1 MKPITLTIKGLHSFR
16 EEQTIDFEGLSGAGV
31 FGIFGPTGS
40 GKSSILDAMT
50 LALYGK
56 VERAANNTHGI
67 LNHAEDTLSVSF
79 TFALQTNHQISYKV
93 ERVFKRTDEMKV
105 KTALCR
111 FIEIKE
117 EHTVLADK
125 ASEVNKRVEE
135 LLGLTID
142 DFTRAVVL
150 PQGKFAEFLSLKGA
164 ERRHMLQRLFNLE
177 QYGDRLVKKLRR
189 QAQEANARKKEMLAE
204 QSGLGEAGSEA
215 VEQAEQAL
223 EQAEARLEA
232 MRKNRDQAKERFTE
246 HQEIWNV
253 QKEKTAYEEEK
264 KRLEEEQPHVDSMQ
278 KRLVE
283 AEKAAALKPYADRY
297 AEAIQHEEKAKKEQT
312 LAQKDLADRTAFFHQ
327 KHEEYEAW
335 RRHKSE
341 KEPELLTEQEQ
352 LSRLQEIEIKLSEA
366 KREEEGKKA
375 ELQQKE
381 EALQSVMNELEAVTD
396 RLARGQ
402 NRQTELKQQ
411 LKSLQVTSDER
422 KSCQQAAEMA
432 LRIRQTEEQ
441 ITKEQK
447 RSDALNLVLQKMNE
461 EKSILVQKTEA
472 EENNIIQA
480 YEAVQTVYHMVCE
493 TERSLTR
500 MTEQAKK
507 RQQTLHAQREK
518 ARVALLTKELAEK
531 LTAGKPCPVCGSTH
545 HDSSASVHETYE
557 FDSSLEDN
565 IKQTDVL
572 LTEAAALSQEILS
585 AKITLEEQSA
595 RFIEQCPFLQKIQQ
609 TPNIEAAASYESQP
623 MLEAFDA
630 AKIEWKRVKQDIL
643 SVKTRMAQ
651 MISVYQ
657 ESLKKAD
664 QLNEKIGFEKR
675 EADRIES
682 IIAELQS
689 SMDSRLKMFKEAFQ
703 DQSVNEAEKWQQA
716 IEEKDRAAEDC
727 EKRIEKSIAFLAE
740 HEAQKEKLRESGH
753 QLEREKLELHFAA
766 ERIKSVIA
774 DCEHE
779 LGDYAKGDSIQIKLR
794 SVQQDLKLLK
804 EKEQS
809 LYEEL
814 QSAQM
819 KLNQAKSRASA
830 SELTLQEA
838 KDRLDKA
845 ESDWLEHA
853 KSTRFTRTE
862 EVERSLIP
870 ADELEKIKAGIDQFV
885 DKLKQNA
892 ANLKRVE
899 ERLAGRALSES
910 EWSETVTALQEAEDA
925 FGAAIEEKGAAAKA
939 LAVIREHHKR
949 FNEIEH
955 ELKKWQTHID
965 RLDKLQAVFKGNTF
979 VEFLAEEQLES
990 VARDASAR
998 LGMLTR
1004 QRYAIEVD
1012 SEGGFVMRDDAN
1024 GGVKRPVSSLSGGET
1039 FLTSLSL
1046 ALALSAQIQLR
1057 GEYPLQFFFLDEGF
1071 GTLDQDLLD
1080 TVVTALEK
1088 LQSDNLSVGVI
1099 SHVQELRARLPKKL
1113 IVHPA
1118 EPSGRGTRVSLEL
1131 M

>member
-1 MKPITLTIKGLHSFR
+1 MKPIVLSIKGLHSFR

-111 FIEIKE
+111 FIEIRD

-189 QAQEANARKKEMLAE
+189 QAQEANARKNEMLAE
-204 QSGLGEAGSEA
+204 QSGLGEASSEA

-246 HQEIWNV
+246 YQEIWNV
-253 QKEKTAYEEEK
+253 QKEKAAYEEEK
-264 KRLEEEQPHVDSMQ
+264 KRLEKEQPHVDSMK
-278 KRLVE
+278 KRLLE
-283 AEKAAALKPYADRY
+283 AETAAALKPYADRY
-297 AEAIQHEEKAKKEQT
+297 AEAIQHEEKAEKEQT

-327 KHEEYEAW
+327 KHEEYEEW
-335 RRHKSE
+335 RQHKSG

-352 LSRLQEIEIKLSEA
+352 LSRLQEIEVKLSEA
-366 KREEEGKKA
+366 KQDEERKKA

-381 EALQSVMNELEAVTD
+381 EALQSVMNELETVTD
-396 RLARGQ
+396 RLTRGQ

-441 ITKEQK
+441 IRKEKK

-461 EKSILVQKTEA
+461 EKSTLVQKTEA
-472 EENNIIQA
+472 EKSNIIQA

-507 RQQTLHAQREK
+507 RQQTLHSQREK
-518 ARVALLTKELAEK
+518 ARMALLTKELAEK

-545 HDSSASVHETYE
+545 HDPSASVHETYE
-557 FDSSLEDN
+557 LDSNLEKN

-595 RFIEQCPFLQKIQQ
+595 RFIEQCPFLQTIQA
-609 TPNIEAAASYESQP
+609 PNLEAAASYENQP
-623 MLEAFDA
+623 VQEAFDTA
-630 AKIEWKRVKQDIL
+630 TIEWKQVKQDIL

-651 MISVYQ
+651 VISAYQ
-657 ESLKKAD
+657 ESLKTAD
-664 QLNEKIGFEKR
+664 QLNEKIGFEQR
-675 EADRIES
+675 EADRIDS

-716 IEEKDRAAEDC
+716 IEEKDRAAEEC

-753 QLEREKLELHFAA
+753 QLEREKLELHYAA

-774 DCEHE
+774 DYEHE

-814 QSAQM
+814 QSAQTM
-819 KLNQAKSRASA
+819 LNQAKSRASA
-830 SELTLQEA
+830 SELTLKEA
-838 KDRLDKA
+838 KDRLEKA
-845 ESDWLEHA
+845 EAAWLEHA

-870 ADELEKIKAGIDQFV
+870 AAELEKMKAGIDQFM

-892 ANLKRVE
+892 ANLERVAE
-899 ERLAGRALSES
+899 ILAGRALSES

-939 LAVIREHHKR
+939 LAVIRDHHKR
-949 FNEIEH
+949 FNEIEA

-1012 SEGGFVMRDDAN
+1012 SEGGFMMRDNAN

>member
-1 MKPITLTIKGLHSFR
+1 MKPIALSIKGLHSFR

-111 FIEIKE
+111 FIEIKD

-189 QAQEANARKKEMLAE
+189 QAQEANARKNEMLAE
-204 QSGLGEAGSEA
+204 QSGLGEASSEA
-215 VEQAEQAL
+215 VEQAEKAL

-232 MRKNRDQAKERFTE
+232 MRKNRDQARERFTE

-253 QKEKTAYEEEK
+253 QKEKSAYEAEEK
-264 KRLEEEQPHVDSMQ
+264 RLAEEQPHIDSMQ
-278 KRLVE
+278 KRLLE
-283 AEKAAALKPYADRY
+283 AETAAALKPYADRY
-297 AEAIQHEEKAKKEQT
+297 AEAIQHEEQAEKEQT
-312 LAQKDLADRTAFFHQ
+312 LAQKDLADRTAFFQQ

-335 RRHKSE
+335 RQHKSE
-341 KEPELLTEQEQ
+341 KEPELLTKQEQ

-366 KREEEGKKA
+366 KQEEERKKT

-381 EALQSVMNELEAVTD
+381 EALQSVMNELETVTD
-396 RLARGQ
+396 RLTRGQ

-411 LKSLQVTSDER
+411 LKSLQVTSEER

-441 ITKEQK
+441 IKKEKK
-447 RSDALNLVLQKMNE
+447 RSEELNLVLQKINE
-461 EKSILVQKTEA
+461 EKNTLVQKTEA

-480 YEAVQTVYHMVCE
+480 YEAVQTVYHLVCE

-500 MTEQAKK
+500 MTEEARKSQH
-507 RQQTLHAQREK
+507 TLHLQREK
-518 ARVALLTKELAEK
+518 ARVALLTKELAQK
-531 LTAGKPCPVCGSTH
+531 LTAGKPCPVCGSTD
-545 HDSSASVHETYE
+545 HDPSASIHETYE
-557 FDSSLEDN
+557 ADSHLEED
-565 IKQTDVL
+565 IKRTDVL

-595 RFIEQCPFLQKIQQ
+595 RFIEQCPFLQTIQAQ
-609 TPNIEAAASYESQP
+609 NLEAAASFEHQP
-623 MLEAFDA
+623 VYEAFDT
-630 AKIEWKRVKQDIL
+630 AKFEWKRIKQDIL

-651 MISVYQ
+651 MIGAYQ
-657 ESLKKAD
+657 ESLKKAE

-682 IIAELQS
+682 IISELQS
-689 SMDSRLKMFKEAFQ
+689 SMDSSLNMFKEAFQ
-703 DQSVNEAEKWQQA
+703 NQSVDEAEKWQQA
-716 IEEKDRAAEDC
+716 IEEKDRAAEEC

-753 QLEREKLELHFAA
+753 RLEREKLELHYAA

-774 DCEHE
+774 DYEYE

-838 KDRLDKA
+838 KGRLEKA
-845 ESDWLEHA
+845 KAAWFEHT
-853 KSTRFTRTE
+853 KNTSITRTE
-862 EVERSLIP
+862 EVEQSLIP
-870 ADELEKIKAGIDQFV
+870 ADELEKMKTGIDQFM

-892 ANLKRVE
+892 ANLKRVAE
-899 ERLAGRALSES
+899 ILAGRALSES
-910 EWSETVTALQEAEDA
+910 EWNETVAALQEAEDA

-939 LAVIREHHKR
+939 LAVIRDHHKR
-949 FNEIEH
+949 FNEIEA

-998 LGMLTR
+998 LSMLTR

-1024 GGVKRPVSSLSGGET
+1024 GGVRRPVSSLSGGET

-1088 LQSDNLSVGVI
+1088 LQSDNLAVGVI

>member
-1 MKPITLTIKGLHSFR
+1 MKPIALSIKGLHSFR

-56 VERAANNTHGI
+56 VERAANNTHGT
-67 LNHAEDTLSVSF
+67 LNQAEDTLSVSF

-111 FIEIKE
+111 FIEIKD

-189 QAQEANARKKEMLAE
+189 QAQEANARKNEMLAE
-204 QSGLGEAGSEA
+204 QSGLGEASSEA
-215 VEQAEQAL
+215 VEQAEKAL

-232 MRKNRDQAKERFTE
+232 MRKNRDQAKEQFTE

-253 QKEKTAYEEEK
+253 QKEKSAYEAEEK
-264 KRLEEEQPHVDSMQ
+264 RLAEEQPHIDSMQ
-278 KRLVE
+278 KRLLE
-283 AEKAAALKPYADRY
+283 AETAAALKPYADRY
-297 AEAIQHEEKAKKEQT
+297 AEAIQHEEQAEKEQT
-312 LAQKDLADRTAFFHQ
+312 LAQKDLADRTAFFQQ

-335 RRHKSE
+335 RQHKSE
-341 KEPELLTEQEQ
+341 KEPELLAKQEQ

-366 KREEEGKKA
+366 KQEEERKKA
-375 ELQQKE
+375 DLRQKE
-381 EALQSVMNELEAVTD
+381 EALQSVMNELETVTD
-396 RLARGQ
+396 RLTRGQ

-441 ITKEQK
+441 IKKEKK
-447 RSDALNLVLQKMNE
+447 RSDELNLVLQKMNE
-461 EKSILVQKTEA
+461 EKNTLVQKTEA

-480 YEAVQTVYHMVCE
+480 YEAVQTVYHLVCE

-500 MTEQAKK
+500 MTEETRKSQH
-507 RQQTLHAQREK
+507 TLHLQREK
-518 ARVALLTKELAEK
+518 ARVALLTKELAQK
-531 LTAGKPCPVCGSTH
+531 LTAGKPCPVCGSTD
-545 HDSSASVHETYE
+545 HDPSASVHETYE
-557 FDSSLEDN
+557 ADSHLEED

-595 RFIEQCPFLQKIQQ
+595 RFIEQCPFLQTIQAQ
-609 TPNIEAAASYESQP
+609 NLEAAASFENQP
-623 MLEAFDA
+623 VYEAFET
-630 AKIEWKRVKQDIL
+630 AKFEWKRIKQDIL

-651 MISVYQ
+651 MIGAYQ
-657 ESLKKAD
+657 ESLKKAE

-682 IIAELQS
+682 IITELQS
-689 SMDSRLKMFKEAFQ
+689 SMDSSLNMFKEAFQ
-703 DQSVNEAEKWQQA
+703 NQSVDEAEKWQQA
-716 IEEKDRAAEDC
+716 IEEKDRAAEEC

-753 QLEREKLELHFAA
+753 RLEREKLELHYAA

-774 DCEHE
+774 DYEHE

-838 KDRLDKA
+838 KGRLEKA
-845 ESDWLEHA
+845 KAAWLEHT
-853 KSTRFTRTE
+853 KNTSITRTE
-862 EVERSLIP
+862 EVEQSLIP
-870 ADELEKIKAGIDQFV
+870 ADELEKMKTGIDQFM

-892 ANLKRVE
+892 ANLKRVAE
-899 ERLAGRALSES
+899 ILAGRALSES
-910 EWSETVTALQEAEDA
+910 EWNETVAALQKAEEA

-939 LAVIREHHKR
+939 LAVIRDHHKR
-949 FNEIEH
+949 FNEIEA

-998 LGMLTR
+998 LSMLTR

-1024 GGVKRPVSSLSGGET
+1024 GGVRRPVSSLSGGET

-1088 LQSDNLSVGVI
+1088 LQSDNLAVGVI

>member
-1 MKPITLTIKGLHSFR
+1 MKPIALSIKGLHSFR

-67 LNHAEDTLSVSF
+67 LNQAEDTLSVSF

-111 FIEIKE
+111 FIEIKD

-189 QAQEANARKKEMLAE
+189 QAQEANARKNEMLAE
-204 QSGLGEAGSEA
+204 QSGLGEASSEA
-215 VEQAEQAL
+215 VEQAEKAL

-232 MRKNRDQAKERFTE
+232 MRKNRDQAKEQFTE

-253 QKEKTAYEEEK
+253 QKEKSAYEAEEK
-264 KRLEEEQPHVDSMQ
+264 RLAEEQPHIDSMQ
-278 KRLVE
+278 KRLLE
-283 AEKAAALKPYADRY
+283 AETAAALKPYADRY
-297 AEAIQHEEKAKKEQT
+297 AEAIQHEEQAEKEQT
-312 LAQKDLADRTAFFHQ
+312 LAQKDLADRTAFFQQ

-335 RRHKSE
+335 RQHKSE
-341 KEPELLTEQEQ
+341 KEPELLAKQEQ

-366 KREEEGKKA
+366 KQEEERKKA
-375 ELQQKE
+375 DLRQKE
-381 EALQSVMNELEAVTD
+381 EALQSVMNELETVTD
-396 RLARGQ
+396 RLTRGQ

-441 ITKEQK
+441 IKKEKK
-447 RSDALNLVLQKMNE
+447 RSDELNLVLQKINE
-461 EKSILVQKTEA
+461 EKNTLVQKTEA

-480 YEAVQTVYHMVCE
+480 YEAVQTVYHLVCE

-500 MTEQAKK
+500 MTEETRKSQH
-507 RQQTLHAQREK
+507 TLHLQREK
-518 ARVALLTKELAEK
+518 ARVALLTKELAQK
-531 LTAGKPCPVCGSTH
+531 LTAGKPCPVCGSTD
-545 HDSSASVHETYE
+545 HDPSASVHETYE
-557 FDSSLEDN
+557 ADSHLEED

-595 RFIEQCPFLQKIQQ
+595 RFIEQCPFLQTIQAQ
-609 TPNIEAAASYESQP
+609 NLEAAASFENQP
-623 MLEAFDA
+623 VYEAFET
-630 AKIEWKRVKQDIL
+630 AKFEWKRIKQDIL

-651 MISVYQ
+651 MIGAYQ
-657 ESLKKAD
+657 ESLKKAE

-682 IIAELQS
+682 IITELQS
-689 SMDSRLKMFKEAFQ
+689 SMDSSLNMFKEAFQ
-703 DQSVNEAEKWQQA
+703 NQSVDEAEKWQQA
-716 IEEKDRAAEDC
+716 IEEKDWAAEEC

-753 QLEREKLELHFAA
+753 RLEREKLELHYAA

-774 DCEHE
+774 DYEHE

-838 KDRLDKA
+838 KGRLEKA
-845 ESDWLEHA
+845 KAAWLEHT
-853 KSTRFTRTE
+853 KNTSITRTE
-862 EVERSLIP
+862 EVEQSLIP
-870 ADELEKIKAGIDQFV
+870 ADELEKMKTGIDQFM

-892 ANLKRVE
+892 ANLKRVAE
-899 ERLAGRALSES
+899 ILAGRALSES
-910 EWSETVTALQEAEDA
+910 EWNETVAALQEAEDA

-939 LAVIREHHKR
+939 LAVIRDHHKR
-949 FNEIEH
+949 FNEIEA

-998 LGMLTR
+998 LSMLTR

-1024 GGVKRPVSSLSGGET
+1024 GGVRRPVSSLSGGET

-1088 LQSDNLSVGVI
+1088 LQSDNLAVGVI

>member
-1 MKPITLTIKGLHSFR
+1 MKPIALSIKGLHSFR

-67 LNHAEDTLSVSF
+67 LNQAEDTLSVSF

-111 FIEIKE
+111 FIEIKD

-189 QAQEANARKKEMLAE
+189 QAQEANARKNEMLAE
-204 QSGLGEAGSEA
+204 QSGLGEASSEA
-215 VEQAEQAL
+215 VEQAEKAL

-232 MRKNRDQAKERFTE
+232 MRKNRDQARERFTE

-253 QKEKTAYEEEK
+253 QKEKSAYEEEE
-264 KRLEEEQPHVDSMQ
+264 KRLAEEQPHIDSMQ
-278 KRLVE
+278 KRLLE
-283 AEKAAALKPYADRY
+283 AETAAALKPYADRY
-297 AEAIQHEEKAKKEQT
+297 AEAIQHEEQAEKEQT
-312 LAQKDLADRTAFFHQ
+312 LAQKDLADRTAFFQQ

-335 RRHKSE
+335 RQHKSE
-341 KEPELLTEQEQ
+341 KEPELLAKQEQ

-366 KREEEGKKA
+366 KQEEERKKA
-375 ELQQKE
+375 DLRQKE
-381 EALQSVMNELEAVTD
+381 EALQSVMNELETVTD
-396 RLARGQ
+396 RLTRGQ
-402 NRQTELKQQ
+402 NRQKELKQQ
-411 LKSLQVTSDER
+411 LKSLQVTSNER
-422 KSCQQAAEMA
+422 KSCHQAAEMA

-441 ITKEQK
+441 IKKEKK
-447 RSDALNLVLQKMNE
+447 RSEELNLVLQKMNE
-461 EKSILVQKTEA
+461 EKNTLVQKTEA

-480 YEAVQTVYHMVCE
+480 YEAVQTVYHLVCE

-500 MTEQAKK
+500 MMEEARKSQH
-507 RQQTLHAQREK
+507 TLHLQREK
-518 ARVALLTKELAEK
+518 ARVALLTKELAQK
-531 LTAGKPCPVCGSTH
+531 LTAGKPCPVCGSTD
-545 HDSSASVHETYE
+545 HDPSASVHETYE
-557 FDSSLEDN
+557 ADSHLEED

-572 LTEAAALSQEILS
+572 LTEAAALSQEIFS

-595 RFIEQCPFLQKIQQ
+595 RFIEQCPFLQTIQAQ
-609 TPNIEAAASYESQP
+609 NLEAAASFEHQP
-623 MLEAFDA
+623 VYEAFET
-630 AKIEWKRVKQDIL
+630 AKFEWKRIKQDIL

-651 MISVYQ
+651 IIGAYQ
-657 ESLKKAD
+657 ESLKKAE

-682 IIAELQS
+682 IISELQS
-689 SMDSRLKMFKEAFQ
+689 SMDSSLNIFKEAFQ
-703 DQSVNEAEKWQQA
+703 NQSVDEAEKWQQA
-716 IEEKDRAAEDC
+716 IEEKDRAAEEC

-753 QLEREKLELHFAA
+753 RLEREKLELHYAA

-774 DCEHE
+774 DYEHE

-838 KDRLDKA
+838 KGRLEKA
-845 ESDWLEHA
+845 KAAWLEHT
-853 KSTRFTRTE
+853 KNTSITRTE
-862 EVERSLIP
+862 EVEQSLIP
-870 ADELEKIKAGIDQFV
+870 ADELEKMKTGIDQFM

-892 ANLKRVE
+892 ANLKRVAE
-899 ERLAGRALSES
+899 ILAGRALSES
-910 EWSETVTALQEAEDA
+910 EWNETVAALQKAEDA

-939 LAVIREHHKR
+939 LAVIRDHHKR
-949 FNEIEH
+949 FNEIEA

-998 LGMLTR
+998 LSMLTR

-1024 GGVKRPVSSLSGGET
+1024 GGVRRPVSSLSGGET

-1088 LQSDNLSVGVI
+1088 LQSDNLAVGVI

>member
-1 MKPITLTIKGLHSFR
+1 MKPIALSIKGLHSFR

-67 LNHAEDTLSVSF
+67 LNQAEDTLSVSF

-111 FIEIKE
+111 FIEIKD

-189 QAQEANARKKEMLAE
+189 QAQEANARKNEMLAE
-204 QSGLGEAGSEA
+204 QSGLGEASSEA
-215 VEQAEQAL
+215 VEQAEKAL

-253 QKEKTAYEEEK
+253 QKEKSAYEEEE
-264 KRLEEEQPHVDSMQ
+264 KRLAEEQSHIDSMQ
-278 KRLVE
+278 KRLLE
-283 AEKAAALKPYADRY
+283 AETAAALKPYADRY
-297 AEAIQHEEKAKKEQT
+297 AEAIQHEEQAEKEQT
-312 LAQKDLADRTAFFHQ
+312 LAQKDLADRTAFFQQ

-335 RRHKSE
+335 RQHKSE
-341 KEPELLTEQEQ
+341 KEPELLTKQEQ

-366 KREEEGKKA
+366 KQEEERKKA
-375 ELQQKE
+375 DLRQKE
-381 EALQSVMNELEAVTD
+381 EALQSVMNELETVTD
-396 RLARGQ
+396 RLTRGQ

-411 LKSLQVTSDER
+411 LKSLQVTSNER
-422 KSCQQAAEMA
+422 KSCHQAAEMA

-441 ITKEQK
+441 IKKEKK
-447 RSDALNLVLQKMNE
+447 RSEELNLVLQKMNE
-461 EKSILVQKTEA
+461 EKNTLVQKTEA

-480 YEAVQTVYHMVCE
+480 YEAVQTVYHLVCE

-500 MTEQAKK
+500 MTEETRKSQH
-507 RQQTLHAQREK
+507 TLHLQREK
-518 ARVALLTKELAEK
+518 ARVALLTKELAQK
-531 LTAGKPCPVCGSTH
+531 LTAGKPCPVCGSTD
-545 HDSSASVHETYE
+545 HDPSASVHETYE
-557 FDSSLEDN
+557 ADSHLEED
-565 IKQTDVL
+565 IKRTDVL

-595 RFIEQCPFLQKIQQ
+595 RFIEQCPFLQTIQAQ
-609 TPNIEAAASYESQP
+609 NLEAAASFENQP
-623 MLEAFDA
+623 VYEAFETV
-630 AKIEWKRVKQDIL
+630 KFEWKRIKQDIL

-651 MISVYQ
+651 MIGAYQ
-657 ESLKKAD
+657 ESLKKAE

-682 IIAELQS
+682 IISELQS
-689 SMDSRLKMFKEAFQ
+689 SMDSSLNMFKEAFQ
-703 DQSVNEAEKWQQA
+703 NQSVDEAEKWQQA
-716 IEEKDRAAEDC
+716 IEEKDRAAEEC

-753 QLEREKLELHFAA
+753 RLEREKLELHYAA

-774 DCEHE
+774 DYEHE

-838 KDRLDKA
+838 KGRLEKA
-845 ESDWLEHA
+845 KAAWLEHT
-853 KSTRFTRTE
+853 KNTSITRTE
-862 EVERSLIP
+862 EVEQSLIP
-870 ADELEKIKAGIDQFV
+870 ADELEKMKTGIDQFM

-892 ANLKRVE
+892 ANLKRVAE
-899 ERLAGRALSES
+899 ILAGRALSES
-910 EWSETVTALQEAEDA
+910 EWNETVAALQKAEDA

-939 LAVIREHHKR
+939 LAVIRDHHKR
-949 FNEIEH
+949 FNEIEA

-998 LGMLTR
+998 LSMLTR

-1024 GGVKRPVSSLSGGET
+1024 GGVRRPVSSLSGGET

-1088 LQSDNLSVGVI
+1088 LQSDNLAVGVI

>member
-1 MKPITLTIKGLHSFR
+1 MKPIALSIKGLHSFR

-111 FIEIKE
+111 FIEIKDE
-117 EHTVLADK
+117 QTVLADK
-125 ASEVNKRVEE
+125 AGEVNKRVEE

-164 ERRHMLQRLFNLE
+164 ERRHMLQRLFHLE

-189 QAQEANARKKEMLAE
+189 QAQEANARKNEMLAE
-204 QSGLGEAGSEA
+204 QSGLGEASSEA
-215 VEQAEQAL
+215 VEQAEKAF
-223 EQAEARLEA
+223 EQAEAQLET
-232 MRKNRDQAKERFTE
+232 MKKNRDQAKERFTE

-253 QKEKTAYEEEK
+253 QKEQSAYEEEK
-264 KRLEEEQPHVDSMQ
+264 RRLEEEQPHVDSMQ
-278 KRLVE
+278 KRLLE
-283 AEKAAALKPYADRY
+283 AETAAALKPYADQY
-297 AEAIQHEEKAKKEQT
+297 AEAIQQEEKAAKEQT
-312 LAQKDLADRTAFFHQ
+312 LAKKDLTDRTAFCHQ

-335 RRHKSE
+335 RQHKSE

-352 LSRLQEIEIKLSEA
+352 LSRLQEIESKLSEA
-366 KREEEGKKA
+366 KQEEERKKA

-381 EALQSVMNELEAVTD
+381 GALQSVMNELETVTD
-396 RLARGQ
+396 RLLRRQ

-441 ITKEQK
+441 ITNEKK

-461 EKSILVQKTEA
+461 EKRTLDQKTA
-472 EENNIIQA
+472 VEENNLIQA

-493 TERSLTR
+493 AERSLTR
-500 MTEQAKK
+500 MTEQGKK

-518 ARVALLTKELAEK
+518 ARMALLTKELSEK

-545 HDSSASVHETYE
+545 HDPSASAHETYE
-557 FDSSLEDN
+557 LDGNFEDD
-565 IKQTDVL
+565 IKQTDVI
-572 LTEAAALSQEILS
+572 LTDAAALSQEILS

-595 RFIEQCPFLQKIQQ
+595 RFIEQCPFLQTIQA
-609 TPNIEAAASYESQP
+609 PNLEAAASYENQP
-623 MLEAFDA
+623 VHEAFETA
-630 AKIEWKRVKQDIL
+630 QLEWKRVKQDIL
-643 SVKTRMAQ
+643 SVKTRMVQ
-651 MISVYQ
+651 MVSDYQ
-657 ESLKKAD
+657 ASLKKAE

-675 EADRIES
+675 EADRMES

-689 SMDSRLKMFKEAFQ
+689 SMDSRLKQFNEAFRE
-703 DQSVNEAEKWQQA
+703 QSVDEAELWQRA
-716 IEEKDRAAEDC
+716 IEEKDRAAEEC

-753 QLEREKLELHFAA
+753 QLEREKLELHYAA

-774 DCEHE
+774 DYEHE
-779 LGDYAKGDSIQIKLR
+779 LGDYAKGDSIEIKLR

-814 QSAQM
+814 QSAQTM
-819 KLNQAKSRASA
+819 LNQAESRASA
-830 SELTLQEA
+830 SARTLKEA
-838 KDRLDKA
+838 KDSLEKA
-845 ESDWLEHA
+845 EAAWLEHA
-853 KSTRFTRTE
+853 KSTCFTRTE

-870 ADELEKIKAGIDQFV
+870 ADELDKIKTRIDQFM
-885 DKLKQNA
+885 DKMKQNA
-892 ANLKRVE
+892 ANLKRVAE
-899 ERLAGRALSES
+899 ILDDRTLSEG
-910 EWSETVTALQEAEDA
+910 EWTETVTALQEAEDA
-925 FGAAIEEKGAAAKA
+925 FGTAIEEKGAAAKA
-939 LAVIREHHKR
+939 LAVIRDHHKR
-949 FNEIEH
+949 FNEIEA
-955 ELKKWQTHID
+955 EMKKWQTHID

-990 VARDASAR
+990 VARDASTR

-1118 EPSGRGTRVSLEL
+1118 EPTGRGTRVSLEL

>member
-1 MKPITLTIKGLHSFR
+1 MKPIALSIKGLHSFR

-111 FIEIKE
+111 FIEIRD

-189 QAQEANARKKEMLAE
+189 QAQEANARKNEMLAE
-204 QSGLGEAGSEA
+204 QSGLGEASSEA
-215 VEQAEQAL
+215 VEQAEKAL

-232 MRKNRDQAKERFTE
+232 MRKNRDQAKARFTE
-246 HQEIWNV
+246 YQEIWNV
-253 QKEKTAYEEEK
+253 QKEKAAYEEEK
-264 KRLEEEQPHVDSMQ
+264 KRLEEEQPQVDSMQ
-278 KRLVE
+278 KRLLE
-283 AEKAAALKPYADRY
+283 AETAAALKPYADRY
-297 AEAIQHEEKAKKEQT
+297 AEAIQHEEKAEKEQT

-327 KHEEYEAW
+327 KHEEYEEW
-335 RRHKSE
+335 RQHKSE

-366 KREEEGKKA
+366 KQEEERKKT

-396 RLARGQ
+396 RLTRGQ

-441 ITKEQK
+441 ITKEKK

-461 EKSILVQKTEA
+461 EKSTLVQKMEA
-472 EENNIIQA
+472 EKSNIIQA

-507 RQQTLHAQREK
+507 RQQTLHSQREK

-531 LTAGKPCPVCGSTH
+531 LTAGKPCPVCGSIH
-545 HDSSASVHETYE
+545 HDPSASVHETYE
-557 FDSSLEDN
+557 LDSNLEEN

-595 RFIEQCPFLQKIQQ
+595 RFIEQCPFLQTIQV
-609 TPNIEAAASYESQP
+609 PNLEAAASYENQP
-623 MLEAFDA
+623 VHEAFDTA
-630 AKIEWKRVKQDIL
+630 TIEWKRVKQDIL

-651 MISVYQ
+651 MISAYQ

-689 SMDSRLKMFKEAFQ
+689 SMDSRLNMFKEAFQ
-703 DQSVNEAEKWQQA
+703 DQSVNEAEKWQRA
-716 IEEKDRAAEDC
+716 IEEKDRAAEEC

-740 HEAQKEKLRESGH
+740 YEAQKEKLRESGH
-753 QLEREKLELHFAA
+753 QLEREKLELHYAA
-766 ERIKSVIA
+766 ERIKSLIA
-774 DCEHE
+774 DYEHE

-814 QSAQM
+814 QSAQTM
-819 KLNQAKSRASA
+819 LNQAKSRASA
-830 SELTLQEA
+830 SELTLKEA
-838 KDRLDKA
+838 KDRFKKA
-845 ESDWLEHA
+845 EAAWLEHA

-870 ADELEKIKAGIDQFV
+870 ADELDKMKADIDQFM

-892 ANLKRVE
+892 ANLERVAE
-899 ERLAGRALSES
+899 ILAGRALSES

-939 LAVIREHHKR
+939 LAVIRDHHKR
-949 FNEIEH
+949 FNEIEA

>member
-1 MKPITLTIKGLHSFR
+1 MKPIALSIKGLHSFR

-111 FIEIKE
+111 FIEIKD

-125 ASEVNKRVEE
+125 AGEVNKRVEE

-164 ERRHMLQRLFNLE
+164 ERRHMLQRLFHLE

-189 QAQEANARKKEMLAE
+189 QAQEANARKNEMLAE
-204 QSGLGEAGSEA
+204 QSGLGEASSEA
-215 VEQAEQAL
+215 VEQAEKAL
-223 EQAEARLEA
+223 EQAEAQLET
-232 MRKNRDQAKERFTE
+232 MKKNRDQAKERFTE

-253 QKEKTAYEEEK
+253 QKEQSAYEEEK
-264 KRLEEEQPHVDSMQ
+264 RRLEEEQPHVDSMQ
-278 KRLVE
+278 KRLLK
-283 AEKAAALKPYADRY
+283 AETAAALKPYADRY
-297 AEAIQHEEKAKKEQT
+297 AEAIQQEEKAAKEQT
-312 LAQKDLADRTAFFHQ
+312 LAEKDLADRTAFCHQ

-366 KREEEGKKA
+366 KQEKERKKA

-381 EALQSVMNELEAVTD
+381 ESLQSVVNELETVTD
-396 RLARGQ
+396 RLSRGQ

-441 ITKEQK
+441 IRKEKK

-461 EKSILVQKTEA
+461 EKSTLVHKTEA
-472 EENNIIQA
+472 EKNNIIQA

-493 TERSLTR
+493 AERSLTR
-500 MTEQAKK
+500 MTEQGKK

-518 ARVALLTKELAEK
+518 ARMALLTKELSEK

-545 HDSSASVHETYE
+545 HDPSASAHETYE
-557 FDSSLEDN
+557 LDGNLEED
-565 IKQTDVL
+565 IKQTDVI
-572 LTEAAALSQEILS
+572 LTEAASLSQEILS

-595 RFIEQCPFLQKIQQ
+595 RFIEECPFLQTIQA
-609 TPNIEAAASYESQP
+609 PNLEAAASYENQP
-623 MLEAFDA
+623 VYEAFETVQL
-630 AKIEWKRVKQDIL
+630 EWKRVKQDIL

-651 MISVYQ
+651 MISAYQ
-657 ESLKKAD
+657 ESLKKAE

-689 SMDSRLKMFKEAFQ
+689 SMDSRMKQFNEAFG
-703 DQSVNEAEKWQQA
+703 DQSVDEAEKWQQA
-716 IEEKDRAAEDC
+716 IEEKDRAAEEC
-727 EKRIEKSIAFLAE
+727 EKRIEKSIAFLSE

-753 QLEREKLELHFAA
+753 QLEREKLELHYAA

-774 DCEHE
+774 DYEHE
-779 LGDYAKGDSIQIKLR
+779 LGDYAKGDSIEIKLR

-814 QSAQM
+814 QSAQTM
-819 KLNQAKSRASA
+819 LNQANSRASA
-830 SELTLQEA
+830 SAITLKEA
-838 KDRLDKA
+838 KDSLEKA
-845 ESDWLEHA
+845 EAAWLEHA
-853 KSTRFTRTE
+853 KSTCFTRTE

-870 ADELEKIKAGIDQFV
+870 ADELDKIKTRIDQFM
-885 DKLKQNA
+885 DKRKQNA
-892 ANLKRVE
+892 ANLKRVAE
-899 ERLAGRALSES
+899 ILAGRALSEG

-939 LAVIREHHKR
+939 LAVIRDHHKR
-949 FNEIEH
+949 FNEIEA

-1118 EPSGRGTRVSLEL
+1118 EPTGRGTRVSLEL

>member
-1 MKPITLTIKGLHSFR
+1 MKPIALSIKGLHSFR

-111 FIEIKE
+111 FIEIKD
-117 EHTVLADK
+117 EHKVLADK
-125 ASEVNKRVEE
+125 AGEVNKRVEE

-164 ERRHMLQRLFNLE
+164 ERRHMLQRLFHLE

-189 QAQEANARKKEMLAE
+189 QAQEANARKNEMLAE
-204 QSGLGEAGSEA
+204 QSGLGEASSEA
-215 VEQAEQAL
+215 VEQAEKAL
-223 EQAEARLEA
+223 EQAEAQLET
-232 MRKNRDQAKERFTE
+232 MKKNRDQAKERFTE

-253 QKEKTAYEEEK
+253 QKEQSAYEEEK
-264 KRLEEEQPHVDSMQ
+264 RRLEEEQPHVDSMQ
-278 KRLVE
+278 KRLLK
-283 AEKAAALKPYADRY
+283 AETAAALKPYADRY
-297 AEAIQHEEKAKKEQT
+297 AEAIQQEEKAAKEQT
-312 LAQKDLADRTAFFHQ
+312 LAEKDLADRTVFCHQ

-366 KREEEGKKA
+366 KQEEERKKA

-381 EALQSVMNELEAVTD
+381 ESLQSVVNELETVTD
-396 RLARGQ
+396 RLSRGQ

-441 ITKEQK
+441 IRKEKK

-461 EKSILVQKTEA
+461 EKSTLVHKTEA
-472 EENNIIQA
+472 EKNNIIQA

-493 TERSLTR
+493 AERSLTR
-500 MTEQAKK
+500 MTEQGKK

-518 ARVALLTKELAEK
+518 ARMALLTKELSEK
-531 LTAGKPCPVCGSTH
+531 LTAGKPCPVCGSTY
-545 HDSSASVHETYE
+545 HDPSASAHETYE
-557 FDSSLEDN
+557 LDGNLEED
-565 IKQTDVL
+565 IKQTDVI
-572 LTEAAALSQEILS
+572 LTEAASLSQEILS

-595 RFIEQCPFLQKIQQ
+595 RFIEQCPFLQTIQAS
-609 TPNIEAAASYESQP
+609 NLEAAASYENQP
-623 MLEAFDA
+623 VYEAFETA
-630 AKIEWKRVKQDIL
+630 QLEWKRVKQDIL

-651 MISVYQ
+651 MISAYQ
-657 ESLKKAD
+657 ESLKKAE

-682 IIAELQS
+682 IIAELRS
-689 SMDSRLKMFKEAFQ
+689 SMDSRMKQFNEAFG
-703 DQSVNEAEKWQQA
+703 DQSVDEAEKWQQA
-716 IEEKDRAAEDC
+716 IEEKDRAAEEC
-727 EKRIEKSIAFLAE
+727 EKRIEKSIAFLSE

-753 QLEREKLELHFAA
+753 QLEREKLELHYAA

-774 DCEHE
+774 DYEHE
-779 LGDYAKGDSIQIKLR
+779 LGDYAKGDSIEIKLR

-814 QSAQM
+814 QSAQTM
-819 KLNQAKSRASA
+819 LNQANSRASA
-830 SELTLQEA
+830 SALTLKEA
-838 KDRLDKA
+838 KDSLEKA
-845 ESDWLEHA
+845 EAAWLEHA
-853 KSTRFTRTE
+853 KSTCFTRTE

-870 ADELEKIKAGIDQFV
+870 ADELDKIKTRIDQFM
-885 DKLKQNA
+885 DKRKQNA
-892 ANLKRVE
+892 ANLKRVAE
-899 ERLAGRALSES
+899 ILADRALSEG
-910 EWSETVTALQEAEDA
+910 EWSKTVTALQEAEDA

-939 LAVIREHHKR
+939 LAVIRDHHKR
-949 FNEIEH
+949 FNEIEA

-1088 LQSDNLSVGVI
+1088 MQSDNLSVGVI

-1118 EPSGRGTRVSLEL
+1118 EPTGRGTRVSLEL

>member
-1 MKPITLTIKGLHSFR
+1 MKPITLSIKGLHSFR

-79 TFALQTNHQISYKV
+79 TFALQSNHQISYKV

-111 FIEIKE
+111 FIEIKD

-189 QAQEANARKKEMLAE
+189 QAQEANARKNEMLAE
-204 QSGLGEAGSEA
+204 QSGLGEASSEA
-215 VEQAEQAL
+215 VEQAEKAL

-253 QKEKTAYEEEK
+253 QKEKSAYEEEE
-264 KRLEEEQPHVDSMQ
+264 KRLAEEQPHIDSMQ
-278 KRLVE
+278 KRLLE
-283 AEKAAALKPYADRY
+283 AETAAALKPYADRY
-297 AEAIQHEEKAKKEQT
+297 AEAIQHEEQAEKEQT
-312 LAQKDLADRTAFFHQ
+312 LAQKDLADRTAFFQQ

-335 RRHKSE
+335 RQHKSE
-341 KEPELLTEQEQ
+341 KEPELLAKQEQ

-366 KREEEGKKA
+366 KQEEERKKA
-375 ELQQKE
+375 DLRQKE
-381 EALQSVMNELEAVTD
+381 EALQSVMNELETVTD
-396 RLARGQ
+396 RLTRGQ

-441 ITKEQK
+441 IKKEKK
-447 RSDALNLVLQKMNE
+447 RSDELNLVLQKMNE
-461 EKSILVQKTEA
+461 EKNTLVQKTEA

-480 YEAVQTVYHMVCE
+480 YEAVQTVYHLVCE

-500 MTEQAKK
+500 MTEETRKSQH
-507 RQQTLHAQREK
+507 TLHLQREK
-518 ARVALLTKELAEK
+518 ARVALLTKELAQK
-531 LTAGKPCPVCGSTH
+531 LTAGKPCPVCGSTD
-545 HDSSASVHETYE
+545 HDPSASVHETYE
-557 FDSSLEDN
+557 ADSHLEED

-595 RFIEQCPFLQKIQQ
+595 RFIEQCPFLQTIQAQ
-609 TPNIEAAASYESQP
+609 NLEAAASFENQP
-623 MLEAFDA
+623 VYEAFET
-630 AKIEWKRVKQDIL
+630 AKFEWKRIKQDIL

-651 MISVYQ
+651 MIGAYQ
-657 ESLKKAD
+657 ESLKKAE

-682 IIAELQS
+682 IITELQS
-689 SMDSRLKMFKEAFQ
+689 SMDSSLNMFKEAFQ
-703 DQSVNEAEKWQQA
+703 NQSVDEAEKWQQA
-716 IEEKDRAAEDC
+716 IEEKDRAAEEC

-753 QLEREKLELHFAA
+753 RLEREKLELHYAA

-774 DCEHE
+774 DYEHE

-838 KDRLDKA
+838 KGRLEKA
-845 ESDWLEHA
+845 KAAWLEHT
-853 KSTRFTRTE
+853 KNTSFTRTE
-862 EVERSLIP
+862 EVEQSSIP
-870 ADELEKIKAGIDQFV
+870 ADELEKMKTGIDQFM

-892 ANLKRVE
+892 ANLKRVAE
-899 ERLAGRALSES
+899 ILAGRALSES
-910 EWSETVTALQEAEDA
+910 EWNETVAALQKAEDA

-939 LAVIREHHKR
+939 LAVIRDHHKR
-949 FNEIEH
+949 FNEIEA

-998 LGMLTR
+998 LSMLTR

-1024 GGVKRPVSSLSGGET
+1024 GGVRRPVSSLSGGET

-1088 LQSDNLSVGVI
+1088 LQSDNLAVGVI

>member
-1 MKPITLTIKGLHSFR
+1 MKPIALSIKGLHSFR

-67 LNHAEDTLSVSF
+67 LNQAEDTLSVSF

-111 FIEIKE
+111 FIEIKD

-189 QAQEANARKKEMLAE
+189 QAQEANARKNEMLAE
-204 QSGLGEAGSEA
+204 QSGLGEASSEA
-215 VEQAEQAL
+215 VEQAEKAL

-253 QKEKTAYEEEK
+253 QKEKSAYEEEE
-264 KRLEEEQPHVDSMQ
+264 KRLAEEQPHIDSMQ
-278 KRLVE
+278 KRLLE
-283 AEKAAALKPYADRY
+283 AETAAALKPYADRY
-297 AEAIQHEEKAKKEQT
+297 AEAIQHEEQAEKEQT
-312 LAQKDLADRTAFFHQ
+312 LAQKDLADRTAFFQQ

-335 RRHKSE
+335 RQHKSE
-341 KEPELLTEQEQ
+341 KEPELLAKQEQ

-366 KREEEGKKA
+366 KQEEERKKA
-375 ELQQKE
+375 DLRQKE
-381 EALQSVMNELEAVTD
+381 EALQSVMNELETVTD
-396 RLARGQ
+396 RLTRGQ

-422 KSCQQAAEMA
+422 KSCQQAAELA

-441 ITKEQK
+441 IKKEKK
-447 RSDALNLVLQKMNE
+447 RSNELNLVLQKINE
-461 EKSILVQKTEA
+461 EKNTLVQKTEA

-480 YEAVQTVYHMVCE
+480 YEAVQTVYHLVCE

-500 MTEQAKK
+500 MTEETRKSQH
-507 RQQTLHAQREK
+507 TLHLQREK
-518 ARVALLTKELAEK
+518 ARVALLTKELAQK
-531 LTAGKPCPVCGSTH
+531 LTAGKPCPVCGSTD
-545 HDSSASVHETYE
+545 HDPSASVHETYE
-557 FDSSLEDN
+557 ADSHLEED

-595 RFIEQCPFLQKIQQ
+595 RFIEQCPFLQTIQAQ
-609 TPNIEAAASYESQP
+609 NLEAAASFEHQP
-623 MLEAFDA
+623 VYEAFET
-630 AKIEWKRVKQDIL
+630 AKFEWKRIKQDIL

-651 MISVYQ
+651 MIGAYQ
-657 ESLKKAD
+657 ESLKKAE

-682 IIAELQS
+682 IITELQS
-689 SMDSRLKMFKEAFQ
+689 SMDSSLNMFKEAFQ
-703 DQSVNEAEKWQQA
+703 NQSVDEAEKWQQA
-716 IEEKDRAAEDC
+716 IEEKDRAAEEC

-753 QLEREKLELHFAA
+753 RLEREKLELHYAA

-774 DCEHE
+774 DYEHE

-838 KDRLDKA
+838 KGRLEKA
-845 ESDWLEHA
+845 KAAWLEHT
-853 KSTRFTRTE
+853 KNTSFTRTE
-862 EVERSLIP
+862 EVEQSSIP
-870 ADELEKIKAGIDQFV
+870 ADELEKMKTGIDQFM

-892 ANLKRVE
+892 ANLKRVAE
-899 ERLAGRALSES
+899 ILAGRALSES
-910 EWSETVTALQEAEDA
+910 EWNETVAALQEAEDA

-939 LAVIREHHKR
+939 LAVIRDHHKR
-949 FNEIEH
+949 FNEIEA

-998 LGMLTR
+998 LSMLTR

-1024 GGVKRPVSSLSGGET
+1024 GGVRRPVSSLSGGET

-1088 LQSDNLSVGVI
+1088 LQSDNLAVGVI

>member
-1 MKPITLTIKGLHSFR
+1 MKPIALSIKGLHSFR

-111 FIEIKE
+111 FIEIRD

-189 QAQEANARKKEMLAE
+189 QAQEANARKNEMLAE
-204 QSGLGEAGSEA
+204 QSGLGEASSEA
-215 VEQAEQAL
+215 VEQAEKAL

-232 MRKNRDQAKERFTE
+232 MRKNRDQAKARFTE
-246 HQEIWNV
+246 YQEIWNV
-253 QKEKTAYEEEK
+253 QKEKAAYEEEK
-264 KRLEEEQPHVDSMQ
+264 KRLEEEQPQVDSMQ
-278 KRLVE
+278 KRLLE
-283 AEKAAALKPYADRY
+283 AETAAALKPYADRY
-297 AEAIQHEEKAKKEQT
+297 AEAIQHEEKAEKEQT

-327 KHEEYEAW
+327 KHEEYEEW
-335 RRHKSE
+335 RQHKSE

-366 KREEEGKKA
+366 KQEEERKKA

-381 EALQSVMNELEAVTD
+381 EALQSVMNELETVTD
-396 RLARGQ
+396 RLTRGQ

-441 ITKEQK
+441 IRKEKK

-461 EKSILVQKTEA
+461 EKSTLVQKTEA
-472 EENNIIQA
+472 EKSNIIQA

-507 RQQTLHAQREK
+507 RQQTLHSQREK
-518 ARVALLTKELAEK
+518 ARMALLTKELAEK

-545 HDSSASVHETYE
+545 HDPSASVHETYE
-557 FDSSLEDN
+557 LDSNLEKN

-595 RFIEQCPFLQKIQQ
+595 RFIEQCPFLQTIQA
-609 TPNIEAAASYESQP
+609 PNLEAAASYENQP
-623 MLEAFDA
+623 VQEAFDTA
-630 AKIEWKRVKQDIL
+630 TIEWKQVKQDIL

-651 MISVYQ
+651 VISAYQ
-657 ESLKKAD
+657 ESLKTAD
-664 QLNEKIGFEKR
+664 QLNEKIGFEQR
-675 EADRIES
+675 EADRIDS

-716 IEEKDRAAEDC
+716 IEEKDRAAEEC

-753 QLEREKLELHFAA
+753 QLEREKLELHYAA

-774 DCEHE
+774 DYEHE

-814 QSAQM
+814 QSAQTM
-819 KLNQAKSRASA
+819 LNQAKSRASA
-830 SELTLQEA
+830 SELTLKEA
-838 KDRLDKA
+838 KDRLEKA
-845 ESDWLEHA
+845 EAAWLEHA

-870 ADELEKIKAGIDQFV
+870 AAELEKMKAGIDQFM

-892 ANLKRVE
+892 ANLERVAE
-899 ERLAGRALSES
+899 ILAGRALSES

-939 LAVIREHHKR
+939 LAVIRDHHKR
-949 FNEIEH
+949 FNEIEA

-1012 SEGGFVMRDDAN
+1012 SEGGFMMRDNAN

-1118 EPSGRGTRVSLEL
+1118 EPSGRGTRVTLEL

>member
-1 MKPITLTIKGLHSFR
+1 MKPIALSIKGLHSFR

-111 FIEIKE
+111 FIEIRD

-189 QAQEANARKKEMLAE
+189 QAQEANARKNEMLAE
-204 QSGLGEAGSEA
+204 QSGLGEASSEA
-215 VEQAEQAL
+215 VEQAEKAL

-232 MRKNRDQAKERFTE
+232 MRKNRDQAKARFTE
-246 HQEIWNV
+246 YQEIWNV
-253 QKEKTAYEEEK
+253 QKEKSAYEDEK
-264 KRLEEEQPHVDSMQ
+264 KRLEEEQPQVDSMQ
-278 KRLVE
+278 KRLLE
-283 AEKAAALKPYADRY
+283 AETAAALKPYADRY
-297 AEAIQHEEKAKKEQT
+297 AEAIQHEEKAEKEQT

-327 KHEEYEAW
+327 KHEEYEEW
-335 RRHKSE
+335 RQHKSE

-366 KREEEGKKA
+366 KQEEERKKA

-396 RLARGQ
+396 RLTRGQ

-432 LRIRQTEEQ
+432 LRIRQIEEQ
-441 ITKEQK
+441 ITKEKK

-461 EKSILVQKTEA
+461 GKSTLVQKMEA
-472 EENNIIQA
+472 EKSNIIQA

-507 RQQTLHAQREK
+507 RQQTLHSQREK

-531 LTAGKPCPVCGSTH
+531 LTAGKPCPVCGSIH
-545 HDSSASVHETYE
+545 HDPSASVHETYE
-557 FDSSLEDN
+557 LDSNLEEN

-572 LTEAAALSQEILS
+572 LTEAAALSQEILL

-595 RFIEQCPFLQKIQQ
+595 RFIEQCPFLQTIQV
-609 TPNIEAAASYESQP
+609 PNLEAAASYENQP
-623 MLEAFDA
+623 VHETFDTA
-630 AKIEWKRVKQDIL
+630 TIEWKRVKQDIL

-651 MISVYQ
+651 MISAYQ

-689 SMDSRLKMFKEAFQ
+689 SMDSRLNMFKEAFQ
-703 DQSVNEAEKWQQA
+703 DQSVNEAEKWQRA
-716 IEEKDRAAEDC
+716 IEEKDRAAEEC

-753 QLEREKLELHFAA
+753 QLEREKLELHYAA
-766 ERIKSVIA
+766 ERIKSLIA
-774 DCEHE
+774 DYEHE
-779 LGDYAKGDSIQIKLR
+779 LGDYARGDSIQIKLR

-814 QSAQM
+814 QSAQTM
-819 KLNQAKSRASA
+819 LNQAKSRASA
-830 SELTLQEA
+830 SELTLKEA
-838 KDRLDKA
+838 KDRFEKA
-845 ESDWLEHA
+845 EAAWLEHA

-870 ADELEKIKAGIDQFV
+870 ADELDKMKADIDQFM

-892 ANLKRVE
+892 ANLERVAE
-899 ERLAGRALSES
+899 ILAGRALSES

-939 LAVIREHHKR
+939 LAVIRDHHKR
-949 FNEIEH
+949 FNEIEA

>member
-1 MKPITLTIKGLHSFR
+1 MKPIALSIKGLHSFR
-16 EEQTIDFEGLSGAGV
+16 EEQMIDFEGLSGAGV

-111 FIEIKE
+111 FIEIKD

-164 ERRHMLQRLFNLE
+164 ERRHMLQRLFHLE

-189 QAQEANARKKEMLAE
+189 QVQEANARKNEMLAE
-204 QSGLGEAGSEA
+204 QSGLGEASSEA

-223 EQAEARLEA
+223 EQAESRLEA
-232 MRKNRDQAKERFTE
+232 MKKNRDQAKERFTE

-253 QKEKTAYEEEK
+253 QKEKAAYEEEK
-264 KRLEEEQPHVDSMQ
+264 KRLEEEQPHVDDMK
-278 KRLVE
+278 KRLLE
-283 AEKAAALKPYADRY
+283 AEKAAALKPYANRY
-297 AEAIQHEEKAKKEQT
+297 AEAIQHEEKTEKEQM
-312 LAQKDLADRTAFFHQ
+312 LAQKDLADQTAFFHQ

-366 KREEEGKKA
+366 KQEEERKKA
-375 ELQQKE
+375 ELHQKE
-381 EALQSVMNELEAVTD
+381 EALHSVMNELEAVTD
-396 RLARGQ
+396 RLTRGQ

-447 RSDALNLVLQKMNE
+447 RSDALDLVLQKLNE
-461 EKSILVQKTEA
+461 EKSTVVQKMKA

-480 YEAVQTVYHMVCE
+480 YEAVQTVYHLVCE
-493 TERSLTR
+493 SERSLTR
-500 MTEQAKK
+500 ITEQARKT
-507 RQQTLHAQREK
+507 QQTLQMQREK

-545 HDSSASVHETYE
+545 HDPSASVHETYE
-557 FDSSLEDN
+557 LDSGLEES
-565 IKQTDVL
+565 IKQTDML

-609 TPNIEAAASYESQP
+609 APNLEAAASYENQP
-623 MLEAFDA
+623 VHEAFNTA
-630 AKIEWKRVKQDIL
+630 NIEWKRVKQDIL

-651 MISVYQ
+651 MISAYQ
-657 ESLKKAD
+657 ESLKKAE

-675 EADRIES
+675 EADRIAS

-689 SMDSRLKMFKEAFQ
+689 SLDSRLKAFDEAFQ
-703 DQSVNEAEKWQQA
+703 DQSINEAEKWQEA

-753 QLEREKLELHFAA
+753 RLEREKLELHYAA
-766 ERIKSVIA
+766 ERIKNVIA
-774 DCEHE
+774 DYERE
-779 LGDYAKGDSIQIKLR
+779 LGDYAKGDSIQAKLR
-794 SVQQDLKLLK
+794 SVQQDLKLLR

-809 LYEEL
+809 LYEET

-819 KLNQAKSRASA
+819 RLNQAKSRASA

-838 KDRLDKA
+838 KDRLEKA

-853 KSTRFTRTE
+853 KGTRFTRTE

-870 ADELEKIKAGIDQFV
+870 AEELEKIKAGIDQFM

-892 ANLKRVE
+892 ANLKRVA

-910 EWSETVTALQEAEDA
+910 EWNETVTALQEAEDS
-925 FGAAIEEKGAAAKA
+925 FGTAIEEKGAAAKA
-939 LAVIREHHKR
+939 LAVIRDHHKR
-949 FNEIEH
+949 FNEIEA

>member
-1 MKPITLTIKGLHSFR
+1 MKPIALTIKGLHSFR
-16 EEQTIDFEGLSGAGV
+16 EEQTIDFDSLSGAGV

-67 LNHAEDTLSVSF
+67 LNHAEDALTVSF
-79 TFALQTNHQISYKV
+79 TFALQTNHQTSYKV

-111 FIEIKE
+111 FIEIKDE
-117 EHTVLADK
+117 QTVLADK
-125 ASEVNKRVEE
+125 ANEVNKRVEE

-189 QAQEANARKKEMLAE
+189 QAQEANARKNEMLAE
-204 QSGLGEAGSEA
+204 QSGLGEASSEA

-223 EQAEARLEA
+223 GQAEAKLESV
-232 MRKNRDQAKERFTE
+232 RKNRDLVKDRFAE
-246 HQEIWNV
+246 HQEIWND
-253 QKEKTAYEEEK
+253 QKEKNVYEAEK
-264 KRLEEEQPHVDSMQ
+264 KRLEEEKPHVDSMQ
-278 KRLVE
+278 KRLAE
-283 AEKAAALKPYADRY
+283 AETAAALKPYADRY
-297 AEAIQHEEKAKKEQT
+297 LEAIQHEEKAAREEV
-312 LAQKDLADRTAFFHQ
+312 LAQKDLTERTAFFQQ
-327 KHEEYEAW
+327 KNEEYEAW

-341 KEPELLTEQEQ
+341 KEPERLAEQEQ
-352 LSRLQEIEIKLSEA
+352 LFRLQEIEIKWREA
-366 KREEEGKKA
+366 QQEAERKQA
-375 ELQQKE
+375 ELQQKAE
-381 EALQSVMNELEAVTD
+381 NLQSVMKELETVTD
-396 RLARGQ
+396 RLTRGQ
-402 NRQTELKQQ
+402 NRQAELKQQ
-411 LKSLQVTSDER
+411 LKTLQVTTDER
-422 KSCQQAAEMA
+422 KRCQQAAEMA

-441 ITKEQK
+441 LAKEKK
-447 RSDALNLVLQKMNE
+447 RMDALNLVLQKMNE
-461 EKSILVQKTEA
+461 EKNTLVQKAEA
-472 EENNIIQA
+472 EENKIIQA
-480 YEAVQTVYHMVCE
+480 YEAVQAVYHMVCE

-500 MTEQAKK
+500 TADQAKQ
-507 RQQTLHAQREK
+507 RQHTLHTQREK
-518 ARVALLTKELAEK
+518 ARMAALTKELSEK
-531 LTAGKPCPVCGSTH
+531 LMDGKPCPVCGSTE
-545 HDSSASVHETYE
+545 HDPSASAHGTYE
-557 FDSSLEDN
+557 PDHNVEAE
-565 IKQTDVL
+565 IKQTEDL
-572 LTEAAALSQEILS
+572 LSAAAALSQEILS

-595 RFIEQCPFLQKIQQ
+595 RFLEQCPFLKSIQAP
-609 TPNIEAAASYESQP
+609 TLEAAASYENQP
-623 MLEAFDA
+623 VQEAFHA
-630 AKIEWKRVKQDIL
+630 AKIEWKQIKQDIL
-643 SVKTRMAQ
+643 SVKTRMTQ
-651 MISVYQ
+651 MIGTYQ
-657 ESLKKAD
+657 ESLKKAE
-664 QLNEKIGFEKR
+664 QLNERMSYEKR
-675 EADRIES
+675 EADRIGS

-689 SMDSRLKMFKEAFQ
+689 SMDSQQKMFHESFEG
-703 DQSVNEAEKWQQA
+703 QSLDEAEKWQQD
-716 IEEKDRAAEDC
+716 IEEKDRAAEEC
-727 EKRIEKSIAFLAE
+727 EKRIERSIAFLSE
-740 HEAQKEKLRESGH
+740 HESQKEQLRESSH
-753 QLEREKLELHFAA
+753 QLEREKLELHYAA
-766 ERIKSVIA
+766 ERAKSAIA
-774 DCEHE
+774 DYKKE
-779 LGDYAKGDSIQIKLR
+779 LGDYIKEDSIQTKLR
-794 SVQQDLKLLK
+794 SVQQDLKYLK

-819 KLNQAKSRASA
+819 MLNQAKSRASA
-830 SELTLQEA
+830 SEHTLKEA
-838 KDRLDKA
+838 EDRLKKA
-845 ESDWLEHA
+845 EADWLEQA
-853 KSTRFTRTE
+853 ESTRFVRAD
-862 EVERSLIP
+862 EVEYSLIP
-870 ADELEKIKAGIDQFV
+870 ADELEKIKGSIDQFL
-885 DKLKQNA
+885 DKCKQNA
-892 ANLKRVE
+892 ANLKRVSDK
-899 ERLAGRALSES
+899 LAGRSLSES
-910 EWSETVTALQEAEDA
+910 EWNETVTSLKEAEEA
-925 FGAAIEEKGAAAKA
+925 FGTALEEKGAAAKA
-939 LAVIREHHKR
+939 LAVIRDQHKR
-949 FNEIEH
+949 FNEIEA

-998 LGMLTR
+998 LGVLTR

-1039 FLTSLSL
+1039 FLTSLAL

-1118 EPSGRGTRVSLEL
+1118 EPSGRGTRVTLE
-1131 M
+1131 MM

>member
-1 MKPITLTIKGLHSFR
+1 MKPIALSIKGLHSFR

-111 FIEIKE
+111 FIEIRD

-189 QAQEANARKKEMLAE
+189 QAQEANARKNEMLAE
-204 QSGLGEAGSEA
+204 QSGLGEASSEA

-232 MRKNRDQAKERFTE
+232 MRKNRDQAKARFTE
-246 HQEIWNV
+246 YQEIWNV
-253 QKEKTAYEEEK
+253 QKEKAAYEEEK

-278 KRLVE
+278 KRLLE
-283 AEKAAALKPYADRY
+283 AETAAALKPYADRY
-297 AEAIQHEEKAKKEQT
+297 AEAIQHEEKAEKEQT

-327 KHEEYEAW
+327 KHEEYEEW
-335 RRHKSE
+335 RQHKSE

-366 KREEEGKKA
+366 KQEEERKKA

-381 EALQSVMNELEAVTD
+381 EALQSVMNELETVTD
-396 RLARGQ
+396 RLTRGQ

-441 ITKEQK
+441 IRKEKK

-461 EKSILVQKTEA
+461 EKSTLVQKTEA
-472 EENNIIQA
+472 EKSNIIQA

-507 RQQTLHAQREK
+507 RQQTLHSQREK
-518 ARVALLTKELAEK
+518 ARMALLTKELAEK

-545 HDSSASVHETYE
+545 HDPSASVHETYE
-557 FDSSLEDN
+557 LDSNLEKN

-595 RFIEQCPFLQKIQQ
+595 RFIEQCPFLQTIQA
-609 TPNIEAAASYESQP
+609 PNLEAAASYENQP
-623 MLEAFDA
+623 VQEAFDTA
-630 AKIEWKRVKQDIL
+630 TIEWKQVKQDIL

-651 MISVYQ
+651 VISAYQ
-657 ESLKKAD
+657 ESLKTAD
-664 QLNEKIGFEKR
+664 QLNEKIGFEQR
-675 EADRIES
+675 EADRIDS

-716 IEEKDRAAEDC
+716 IEEKDRAAEEC

-753 QLEREKLELHFAA
+753 QLEREKLELHYAA

-774 DCEHE
+774 DYEHE

-814 QSAQM
+814 QSAQTM
-819 KLNQAKSRASA
+819 LNQAKSRASA
-830 SELTLQEA
+830 SELTLKEA
-838 KDRLDKA
+838 KDRLEKA
-845 ESDWLEHA
+845 EAAWLEHA

-870 ADELEKIKAGIDQFV
+870 AAELEKMKAGIDQFM

-892 ANLKRVE
+892 ANLERVAE
-899 ERLAGRALSES
+899 ILAGRALSES

-939 LAVIREHHKR
+939 LAVIRDHHKR
-949 FNEIEH
+949 FNEIEA

-1012 SEGGFVMRDDAN
+1012 SEGGFMMRDNAN

-1118 EPSGRGTRVSLEL
+1118 EPSGRGTRVTLEL

>member
-1 MKPITLTIKGLHSFR
+1 MKPIALSIKGLHSFR

-111 FIEIKE
+111 FIEIRDE
-117 EHTVLADK
+117 QTVLADK

-164 ERRHMLQRLFNLE
+164 ERRHMLQRLFHLE

-189 QAQEANARKKEMLAE
+189 QAQEAYARKNEMLAE
-204 QSGLGEAGSEA
+204 QSGLGEASSEA
-215 VEQAEQAL
+215 VEHAEKAL
-223 EQAEARLEA
+223 EQAEARLET
-232 MRKNRDQAKERFTE
+232 MKKNRDQAKERFTE

-253 QKEKTAYEEEK
+253 QKEKAAYEEEK
-264 KRLEEEQPHVDSMQ
+264 KRLEEKQPHVDSMQ
-278 KRLVE
+278 RRLLE
-283 AEKAAALKPYADRY
+283 AETAAALKPYADRY
-297 AEAIQHEEKAKKEQT
+297 AEAILHTEKAEKEHT
-312 LAQKDLADRTAFFHQ
+312 LAQKDLADRTTFFQQ

-352 LSRLQEIEIKLSEA
+352 LSRLQQIEIKLREA
-366 KREEEGKKA
+366 KQEEERKKA

-381 EALQSVMNELEAVTD
+381 EALQSVMNELETVTD
-396 RLARGQ
+396 RLTRGQ
-402 NRQTELKQQ
+402 NRQTELKEQ

-432 LRIRQTEEQ
+432 LRIRQIEEQ
-441 ITKEQK
+441 IIKEKK

-461 EKSILVQKTEA
+461 EKGTLVQKTEA
-472 EENNIIQA
+472 EKSNIIQA

-500 MTEQAKK
+500 MTEQVKK
-507 RQQTLHAQREK
+507 RQQTLHSQREK
-518 ARVALLTKELAEK
+518 ARMALLTKELAEK

-545 HDSSASVHETYE
+545 HDPSASVHETYE
-557 FDSSLEDN
+557 LDSNLEKN

-572 LTEAAALSQEILS
+572 LTEAAVLSQEILS

-595 RFIEQCPFLQKIQQ
+595 RFIEQCPFLQAIQA
-609 TPNIEAAASYESQP
+609 PNLEAAASYENQP
-623 MLEAFDA
+623 MHEAFDTA
-630 AKIEWKRVKQDIL
+630 TIEWKRVKQDIL

-651 MISVYQ
+651 VISAYQ

-675 EADRIES
+675 EADRIDS
-682 IIAELQS
+682 NIAELQS
-689 SMDSRLKMFKEAFQ
+689 SMDSRLEMFKEAFR
-703 DQSVNEAEKWQQA
+703 DQSVDEAEKWQQA
-716 IEEKDRAAEDC
+716 IEEKDRAAEEC

-753 QLEREKLELHFAA
+753 QLEREKLELHYAA
-766 ERIKSVIA
+766 ERMKSVMA
-774 DCEHE
+774 DYEQE
-779 LGDYAKGDSIQIKLR
+779 LGDYEKGDSIQIKLR
-794 SVQQDLKLLK
+794 SVLQDLKLLK

-809 LYEEL
+809 LYDEL
-814 QSAQM
+814 QSTQSM
-819 KLNQAKSRASA
+819 LNQAKSRASA
-830 SELTLQEA
+830 SEFTLKEA
-838 KDRLDKA
+838 KDRLEKA
-845 ESDWLEHA
+845 EAAWLEHA
-853 KSTRFTRTE
+853 KGTRFTRTE
-862 EVERSLIP
+862 EVERSLVP
-870 ADELEKIKAGIDQFV
+870 ADKLEKMKEDIDQFK

-892 ANLKRVE
+892 ANLERVAE
-899 ERLAGRALSES
+899 ILAGRALSES
-910 EWSETVTALQEAEDA
+910 EWRATVTALQEAEDA

-939 LAVIREHHKR
+939 LAVIRDQHKR
-949 FNEIEH
+949 FNEIEA

-1118 EPSGRGTRVSLEL
+1118 EPSGRGTRISLEL

>member
-1 MKPITLTIKGLHSFR
+1 MKPIALSIKGLHSFR

-111 FIEIKE
+111 FIEIKD

-189 QAQEANARKKEMLAE
+189 QAQEANARKNEMLAE
-204 QSGLGEAGSEA
+204 QSGLGEASSEA
-215 VEQAEQAL
+215 VVQAEQFL
-223 EQAEARLEA
+223 KQAEARLEA
-232 MRKNRDQAKERFTE
+232 MKKNRDQAKERFTE

-253 QKEKTAYEEEK
+253 QKEKSSYEEEK
-264 KRLEEEQPHVDSMQ
+264 KRLEEEQPHVDSLQ
-278 KRLVE
+278 KRLLE
-283 AEKAAALKPYADRY
+283 AETAAALKPYADRY
-297 AEAIQHEEKAKKEQT
+297 AEAIQHEEKAAKEQT
-312 LAQKDLADRTAFFHQ
+312 LAQKELADRTGFFHQ

-366 KREEEGKKA
+366 KQEEARKKA

-381 EALQSVMNELEAVTD
+381 EALQSVMNELETVTD
-396 RLARGQ
+396 RLTRGQ

-422 KSCQQAAEMA
+422 KRCQQAAEMA
-432 LRIRQTEEQ
+432 LHIRQTEEQ

-447 RSDALNLVLQKMNE
+447 RSDALNLALQKMHE
-461 EKSILVQKTEA
+461 EKNTLVQKMEA
-472 EENNIIQA
+472 EKNNIIQA
-480 YEAVQTVYHMVCE
+480 YEAVQTVYHLVCE
-493 TERSLTR
+493 TERSLTH
-500 MTEQAKK
+500 MTDQARK
-507 RQQTLHAQREK
+507 RQHALHSQREK

-531 LTAGKPCPVCGSTH
+531 LTAGQPCPVCGSTD
-545 HDSSASVHETYE
+545 HDPSASAHETYE
-557 FDSSLEDN
+557 LDSNLEED

-595 RFIEQCPFLQKIQQ
+595 RFIEQCTFLQTIQAQ
-609 TPNIEAAASYESQP
+609 NLEAAASYENLP
-623 MLEAFDA
+623 VHDAFDHA
-630 AKIEWKRVKQDIL
+630 NIEWKRVKQDIL

-651 MISVYQ
+651 MISAYQ
-657 ESLKKAD
+657 ESLKKAE

-675 EADRIES
+675 EADRIVS

-689 SMDSRLKMFKEAFQ
+689 SMDSRLNMFKEAFQ
-703 DQSVNEAEKWQQA
+703 DQAVDKAEKWQQA
-716 IEEKDRAAEDC
+716 IEEKDRAAEEC
-727 EKRIEKSIAFLAE
+727 EKRIERSIAFLAE

-753 QLEREKLELHFAA
+753 QLEREKLELHYAA

-774 DCEHE
+774 DYEHE
-779 LGDYAKGDSIQIKLR
+779 LGDYAKGDSIEIKLR
-794 SVQQDLKLLK
+794 SVQQDIKLLK

-814 QSAQM
+814 QNAQM

-838 KDRLDKA
+838 KGRLEKA
-845 ESDWLEHA
+845 KADWLEHA
-853 KSTRFTRTE
+853 KTCFTRTE
-862 EVERSLIP
+862 EVEQSLIP
-870 ADELEKIKAGIDQFV
+870 ADELEKMKASIDQFM

-892 ANLKRVE
+892 ANLKRVAE
-899 ERLAGRALSES
+899 ILAGRALSES

-939 LAVIREHHKR
+939 LAVVRDHHKR
-949 FNEIEH
+949 FNEIEA

>member
-1 MKPITLTIKGLHSFR
+1 MKPIALSIKGLHSFR

-67 LNHAEDTLSVSF
+67 LNQAEDTLSVSF

-111 FIEIKE
+111 FIEIKD

-189 QAQEANARKKEMLAE
+189 QAQEANARKNEMLAE
-204 QSGLGEAGSEA
+204 QSGLGEASSEA
-215 VEQAEQAL
+215 VEQAEKAL

-253 QKEKTAYEEEK
+253 QKEKSAYEEEE
-264 KRLEEEQPHVDSMQ
+264 KRFAEEQSHIDSMQ
-278 KRLVE
+278 KRLLE
-283 AEKAAALKPYADRY
+283 AETAAALKPYADRY
-297 AEAIQHEEKAKKEQT
+297 AEAIQHEEQAEKEQT
-312 LAQKDLADRTAFFHQ
+312 LAQKDLADRTAFFQQ

-335 RRHKSE
+335 RQHKSE

-366 KREEEGKKA
+366 KQEEERKKA
-375 ELQQKE
+375 DLRQKE
-381 EALQSVMNELEAVTD
+381 EALQSVMNELETVTD
-396 RLARGQ
+396 RLTRGQ

-411 LKSLQVTSDER
+411 LKSLQVTSNER
-422 KSCQQAAEMA
+422 KSCHQAAEMA

-441 ITKEQK
+441 IKKEKK
-447 RSDALNLVLQKMNE
+447 RSEELNLVLQKMNE
-461 EKSILVQKTEA
+461 EKNTLVQKTEA

-480 YEAVQTVYHMVCE
+480 YEAVQTVYHLVCE

-500 MTEQAKK
+500 MTEETRKSQH
-507 RQQTLHAQREK
+507 TLHLQREK
-518 ARVALLTKELAEK
+518 ARVALLTKELAQK
-531 LTAGKPCPVCGSTH
+531 LTAGKPCPVCGSTD
-545 HDSSASVHETYE
+545 HDPSASVHETYE
-557 FDSSLEDN
+557 ADSHLEED
-565 IKQTDVL
+565 IKRTDVL

-595 RFIEQCPFLQKIQQ
+595 RFIEQCPFLQTIQAQ
-609 TPNIEAAASYESQP
+609 NLEAAASFENQP
-623 MLEAFDA
+623 VYEAFETV
-630 AKIEWKRVKQDIL
+630 KFEWKRIKQDIL

-651 MISVYQ
+651 MIGAYQ
-657 ESLKKAD
+657 ESLKKAE

-682 IIAELQS
+682 IISELQS
-689 SMDSRLKMFKEAFQ
+689 SMDSSLNMFKEAFQ
-703 DQSVNEAEKWQQA
+703 NQSVDEAEKWQQA
-716 IEEKDRAAEDC
+716 IEEKDRAAEEC

-753 QLEREKLELHFAA
+753 RLEREKLELHYAA

-774 DCEHE
+774 DYEHE

-838 KDRLDKA
+838 KGRLEKA
-845 ESDWLEHA
+845 KAAWLEHT
-853 KSTRFTRTE
+853 KNTSITLTE
-862 EVERSLIP
+862 EVEQSLIP
-870 ADELEKIKAGIDQFV
+870 ADELEKMKTGIDQFM

-892 ANLKRVE
+892 ANLKRVAE
-899 ERLAGRALSES
+899 ILAGRALSES
-910 EWSETVTALQEAEDA
+910 EWNETVAALQKAEDA

-939 LAVIREHHKR
+939 LAVIRDHHKR
-949 FNEIEH
+949 FNEIEA

-998 LGMLTR
+998 LSMLTR

-1024 GGVKRPVSSLSGGET
+1024 GGVRRPVSSLSGGET

-1088 LQSDNLSVGVI
+1088 LQSDNLAVGVI

>member
-1 MKPITLTIKGLHSFR
+1 MKPIVLSIKGLHSFR

-67 LNHAEDTLSVSF
+67 LNHAEDMLSVSF

-111 FIEIKE
+111 FIEIRD

-189 QAQEANARKKEMLAE
+189 QAQEANARKNEMLAE
-204 QSGLGEAGSEA
+204 QSGLGEASSEA

-246 HQEIWNV
+246 YQEIWNV
-253 QKEKTAYEEEK
+253 QKEKAAYEEEK
-264 KRLEEEQPHVDSMQ
+264 KRLEKEQPHVDSMK
-278 KRLVE
+278 KRLLE
-283 AEKAAALKPYADRY
+283 AETAAALKPYADRY
-297 AEAIQHEEKAKKEQT
+297 AEAIQHEEKAEKEQT

-327 KHEEYEAW
+327 KHEEYEEW
-335 RRHKSE
+335 RQHKSG

-352 LSRLQEIEIKLSEA
+352 LSRLQEIEVKLSEA
-366 KREEEGKKA
+366 KQDEERKKA

-381 EALQSVMNELEAVTD
+381 EALQSVMNELETVTD
-396 RLARGQ
+396 RLTRGQ
-402 NRQTELKQQ
+402 NRQTELKRQ

-441 ITKEQK
+441 IRKEKK

-461 EKSILVQKTEA
+461 EKSTLVQKTEA
-472 EENNIIQA
+472 EKSNIIQA

-507 RQQTLHAQREK
+507 RQQTLHSQRET
-518 ARVALLTKELAEK
+518 ARMALLTKELAEK

-545 HDSSASVHETYE
+545 HDPSASVHETYE
-557 FDSSLEDN
+557 LDSNLEKN

-595 RFIEQCPFLQKIQQ
+595 RFIEQCPFLQTIQA
-609 TPNIEAAASYESQP
+609 PNLEAAASYENQP
-623 MLEAFDA
+623 VQEAFDTA
-630 AKIEWKRVKQDIL
+630 TIEWKQVKQDIL

-651 MISVYQ
+651 VISAYQ
-657 ESLKKAD
+657 ESLKTAD
-664 QLNEKIGFEKR
+664 QLNEKIGFEQR
-675 EADRIES
+675 EADRIDS

-716 IEEKDRAAEDC
+716 IEEKDRAAEEC

-753 QLEREKLELHFAA
+753 QLEREKLELHYAA

-774 DCEHE
+774 DYEHE

-814 QSAQM
+814 QSAQTM
-819 KLNQAKSRASA
+819 LNQAKSRASA
-830 SELTLQEA
+830 SELTLKEA
-838 KDRLDKA
+838 KDRLEKA
-845 ESDWLEHA
+845 EAAWLEHA

-870 ADELEKIKAGIDQFV
+870 AAELEKMKAGIDQFM

-892 ANLKRVE
+892 ANLERVAE
-899 ERLAGRALSES
+899 ILAGRALSES

-939 LAVIREHHKR
+939 LAVIRDHHKR
-949 FNEIEH
+949 FNEIEA

-1012 SEGGFVMRDDAN
+1012 SEGGFVMRDNAN

>member
-1 MKPITLTIKGLHSFR
+1 MKPIALSIKGLHSFR

-67 LNHAEDTLSVSF
+67 LNQAEDTLSVSF

-111 FIEIKE
+111 FIEIKD

-189 QAQEANARKKEMLAE
+189 QAQEANARKNEMLAE
-204 QSGLGEAGSEA
+204 QSGLGEASSEA
-215 VEQAEQAL
+215 VEQAEKAL

-253 QKEKTAYEEEK
+253 QKEKSAYEEEE
-264 KRLEEEQPHVDSMQ
+264 KRLAEEQSHIDSMQ
-278 KRLVE
+278 KRLLE
-283 AEKAAALKPYADRY
+283 AETAAALKPYADRY
-297 AEAIQHEEKAKKEQT
+297 AEAIQHEEQAEKEQT
-312 LAQKDLADRTAFFHQ
+312 LAQKDLADRTAFFQQ

-335 RRHKSE
+335 RQHKSE

-366 KREEEGKKA
+366 KQEEERKKA
-375 ELQQKE
+375 DLRQKE
-381 EALQSVMNELEAVTD
+381 EALQSVMNELETVTD
-396 RLARGQ
+396 RLTRGQ

-411 LKSLQVTSDER
+411 LKSLQVTSNER
-422 KSCQQAAEMA
+422 KSCHQAAEMA

-441 ITKEQK
+441 IKKEKK
-447 RSDALNLVLQKMNE
+447 RSEELNLVLQKMNE
-461 EKSILVQKTEA
+461 EKNTLVQKTEA

-480 YEAVQTVYHMVCE
+480 YEAVQTVYHLVCE
-493 TERSLTR
+493 TERSLTH
-500 MTEQAKK
+500 MTEEARKSQH
-507 RQQTLHAQREK
+507 TLHLQREK
-518 ARVALLTKELAEK
+518 ARVALLTKELAQK
-531 LTAGKPCPVCGSTH
+531 LTAGKPCPVCGSTD
-545 HDSSASVHETYE
+545 HDPSASVHETYE
-557 FDSSLEDN
+557 ADSHLEED

-595 RFIEQCPFLQKIQQ
+595 RFIEQCPFLQTIQAQ
-609 TPNIEAAASYESQP
+609 NLEAAASFENQP
-623 MLEAFDA
+623 VYEAFET
-630 AKIEWKRVKQDIL
+630 AKFEWKRIKQDIL

-651 MISVYQ
+651 MIGAYQ
-657 ESLKKAD
+657 ESLKKAE

-682 IIAELQS
+682 IISELQS
-689 SMDSRLKMFKEAFQ
+689 SMDSSLNMFKEAFQ
-703 DQSVNEAEKWQQA
+703 NQSVDEAEKWQQA
-716 IEEKDRAAEDC
+716 IEEKDRAAEEC

-740 HEAQKEKLRESGH
+740 HEAQKEKLREAGH
-753 QLEREKLELHFAA
+753 RLEREKLELHYAA

-774 DCEHE
+774 DYEHE

-838 KDRLDKA
+838 KGRLEKA
-845 ESDWLEHA
+845 KAAWLEHT
-853 KSTRFTRTE
+853 KNTSITRTE
-862 EVERSLIP
+862 EVEQSLIP
-870 ADELEKIKAGIDQFV
+870 ADELEKMKTGIDQFM

-892 ANLKRVE
+892 ANLKRVAE
-899 ERLAGRALSES
+899 ILAGRALSES
-910 EWSETVTALQEAEDA
+910 EWNETVAALQKAEDA

-939 LAVIREHHKR
+939 LAVIRDHHKR
-949 FNEIEH
+949 FNEIEA

-998 LGMLTR
+998 LSMLTR

-1024 GGVKRPVSSLSGGET
+1024 GGVRRPVSSLSGGET

-1088 LQSDNLSVGVI
+1088 LQSDNLAVGVI

>member
-1 MKPITLTIKGLHSFR
+1 MKPIALSIKGLHSFR

-111 FIEIKE
+111 FIEIRD

-189 QAQEANARKKEMLAE
+189 QAQEANARKNEMLAE
-204 QSGLGEAGSEA
+204 QSGLGEASSEA
-215 VEQAEQAL
+215 VEQAEKAL

-232 MRKNRDQAKERFTE
+232 MRKNRDQAKARFTE
-246 HQEIWNV
+246 YQEIWNV
-253 QKEKTAYEEEK
+253 QKEKSAYEDEK
-264 KRLEEEQPHVDSMQ
+264 KRLEEEQPQVDSMQ
-278 KRLVE
+278 KRLLE
-283 AEKAAALKPYADRY
+283 AETAAALKPYADRY
-297 AEAIQHEEKAKKEQT
+297 AEAIQHEEKAEKEQT

-327 KHEEYEAW
+327 KHEEYEEW
-335 RRHKSE
+335 RQHKSE

-366 KREEEGKKA
+366 KQEEERKKA

-381 EALQSVMNELEAVTD
+381 EALQSVMNELETVTD
-396 RLARGQ
+396 RLTRGQ

-441 ITKEQK
+441 ITKEKK

-461 EKSILVQKTEA
+461 EKSTLVQKMEA
-472 EENNIIQA
+472 EKSNIIQA

-507 RQQTLHAQREK
+507 RQQTLHSQREK

-531 LTAGKPCPVCGSTH
+531 LTAGKPCPVCGSIH
-545 HDSSASVHETYE
+545 HDPSASVHETYE
-557 FDSSLEDN
+557 LDSNLEEN

-595 RFIEQCPFLQKIQQ
+595 RFIEQCPFLQTIQV
-609 TPNIEAAASYESQP
+609 PNLEAAASYENQP
-623 MLEAFDA
+623 VHEAFDTA
-630 AKIEWKRVKQDIL
+630 TIEWKRVKQDIL

-651 MISVYQ
+651 MISAYQ

-689 SMDSRLKMFKEAFQ
+689 SMDSRLNMFKEAFQ
-703 DQSVNEAEKWQQA
+703 DQSVNEAEKWQRA
-716 IEEKDRAAEDC
+716 IEEKDRAAEEC

-753 QLEREKLELHFAA
+753 QLEREKLELHYAA
-766 ERIKSVIA
+766 ERIKSLIA
-774 DCEHE
+774 DYEHE

-814 QSAQM
+814 QSAQTM
-819 KLNQAKSRASA
+819 LNQAKSRASA
-830 SELTLQEA
+830 SELTLKEA
-838 KDRLDKA
+838 KDRLEKA
-845 ESDWLEHA
+845 EAAWLEHA

-870 ADELEKIKAGIDQFV
+870 ADELDKMKADIDQFM

-892 ANLKRVE
+892 ANLERVAE
-899 ERLAGRALSES
+899 ILAGRALSES

-939 LAVIREHHKR
+939 LAVIRDHHKR
-949 FNEIEH
+949 FNEIEA

>member
-1 MKPITLTIKGLHSFR
+1 MKPIALSIKGLHSFR

-67 LNHAEDTLSVSF
+67 LNQAEDTLSVSF

-111 FIEIKE
+111 FIEIKD

-189 QAQEANARKKEMLAE
+189 QAQEANARKNEMLAE
-204 QSGLGEAGSEA
+204 QSGLGEASSEA
-215 VEQAEQAL
+215 VEQAEKAL

-253 QKEKTAYEEEK
+253 QKEKSAYEEEE
-264 KRLEEEQPHVDSMQ
+264 KRLAEEQPHIDSMQ
-278 KRLVE
+278 KRLLE
-283 AEKAAALKPYADRY
+283 AETAAALKPYADRY
-297 AEAIQHEEKAKKEQT
+297 AEAIQHEEQAEKEQT
-312 LAQKDLADRTAFFHQ
+312 LAQKDLADRTAFFQQ

-335 RRHKSE
+335 RQHKSE
-341 KEPELLTEQEQ
+341 KEPELLAKQEQ

-366 KREEEGKKA
+366 KQEEERKKA
-375 ELQQKE
+375 DLRQKE
-381 EALQSVMNELEAVTD
+381 EALQSVMNELETVTD
-396 RLARGQ
+396 RLTRGQ

-441 ITKEQK
+441 IKKEKK
-447 RSDALNLVLQKMNE
+447 RSDELNLVLQKMNE
-461 EKSILVQKTEA
+461 EKNTLVQKTEA

-480 YEAVQTVYHMVCE
+480 YEAVQTVYHLVCE

-500 MTEQAKK
+500 MTEEARKSQH
-507 RQQTLHAQREK
+507 TLHLQREK
-518 ARVALLTKELAEK
+518 ARVALLTKELAQK
-531 LTAGKPCPVCGSTH
+531 LTAGKPCPVCGSTD
-545 HDSSASVHETYE
+545 HDPSASVHETYE
-557 FDSSLEDN
+557 ADSHLEED

-595 RFIEQCPFLQKIQQ
+595 RFIEQCPFLQTIQAQ
-609 TPNIEAAASYESQP
+609 NLEAAASFENQP
-623 MLEAFDA
+623 VYEAFET
-630 AKIEWKRVKQDIL
+630 AKFEWKRIKQDIL

-651 MISVYQ
+651 MIGAYQ
-657 ESLKKAD
+657 ESLKKAE

-682 IIAELQS
+682 IITELQS
-689 SMDSRLKMFKEAFQ
+689 SMDSSLNMFKEAFQ
-703 DQSVNEAEKWQQA
+703 NQSVDEAEKWQQA
-716 IEEKDRAAEDC
+716 IEEKDRAAEEC

-753 QLEREKLELHFAA
+753 RLEREKLELHYAA

-774 DCEHE
+774 DYEHE

-838 KDRLDKA
+838 KGRLEKA
-845 ESDWLEHA
+845 KAAWLEHT
-853 KSTRFTRTE
+853 KNTSITRTE
-862 EVERSLIP
+862 EVEQSLIP
-870 ADELEKIKAGIDQFV
+870 ADELEKMKTGIDQFM

-892 ANLKRVE
+892 ANLKRVAE
-899 ERLAGRALSES
+899 ILAGRALSES
-910 EWSETVTALQEAEDA
+910 EWNETVAALQKAEEA

-939 LAVIREHHKR
+939 LAVIRDHHKR
-949 FNEIEH
+949 FNEIEA

-998 LGMLTR
+998 LSMLTR

-1024 GGVKRPVSSLSGGET
+1024 GGVRRPVSSLSGGET

-1088 LQSDNLSVGVI
+1088 LQSDNLAVGVI

>member
-1 MKPITLTIKGLHSFR
+1 MKPIVLSIKGLHSFR

-67 LNHAEDTLSVSF
+67 LNHAEDMLSVSF

-111 FIEIKE
+111 FIEIRD

-189 QAQEANARKKEMLAE
+189 QAQEANARKNEMLAE
-204 QSGLGEAGSEA
+204 QSGLGEASSEA

-246 HQEIWNV
+246 YQEIWNV
-253 QKEKTAYEEEK
+253 QKEKAAYEEEK
-264 KRLEEEQPHVDSMQ
+264 KRLEKEQPHVDSM
-278 KRLVE
+278 KKLLLE
-283 AEKAAALKPYADRY
+283 AETAAALKPYADRY
-297 AEAIQHEEKAKKEQT
+297 AEAIQHEEKAEKEQT

-327 KHEEYEAW
+327 KHEEYEEW
-335 RRHKSE
+335 RQHKSG

-352 LSRLQEIEIKLSEA
+352 LSRLQEIEVKLSEA
-366 KREEEGKKA
+366 KQDEERKKA

-381 EALQSVMNELEAVTD
+381 EALQSVMNELETVTD
-396 RLARGQ
+396 RLTRGQ

-441 ITKEQK
+441 IRKEKK

-461 EKSILVQKTEA
+461 EKSTLVQKTEA
-472 EENNIIQA
+472 EKSNIIQA

-507 RQQTLHAQREK
+507 RQQTLHSQREK
-518 ARVALLTKELAEK
+518 ARMALLTKELAEK

-545 HDSSASVHETYE
+545 HDPSASVHETYE
-557 FDSSLEDN
+557 LDSNLEKN

-595 RFIEQCPFLQKIQQ
+595 RFIEQCPFLQTIQA
-609 TPNIEAAASYESQP
+609 PNLEAAASYENQP
-623 MLEAFDA
+623 VQEAFDTA
-630 AKIEWKRVKQDIL
+630 TIEWKQVKQDIL

-651 MISVYQ
+651 VISAYQ
-657 ESLKKAD
+657 ESLKTAD
-664 QLNEKIGFEKR
+664 QLNEKIGFEQR
-675 EADRIES
+675 EADRIDS

-716 IEEKDRAAEDC
+716 IEEKDRAAEEC

-753 QLEREKLELHFAA
+753 QLEREKLELHYAA

-774 DCEHE
+774 DYEHE

-814 QSAQM
+814 QSAQTM
-819 KLNQAKSRASA
+819 LNQAKSRASA
-830 SELTLQEA
+830 SELTLKEA
-838 KDRLDKA
+838 KDRLEKA
-845 ESDWLEHA
+845 EAAWLEHA

-870 ADELEKIKAGIDQFV
+870 AAELEKMKAGIDQFM

-892 ANLKRVE
+892 ANLERVAE
-899 ERLAGRALSES
+899 ILAGRALSES

-939 LAVIREHHKR
+939 LAVIRDHHKR
-949 FNEIEH
+949 FNEIEA

-1012 SEGGFVMRDDAN
+1012 SEGGFMMRDNAN

-1118 EPSGRGTRVSLEL
+1118 EPSGRGTRVTLEL

>member
-1 MKPITLTIKGLHSFR
+1 MKPIVLSIKGLHSFR

-67 LNHAEDTLSVSF
+67 LNHAEDMLSVSF

-111 FIEIKE
+111 FIEIRD

-189 QAQEANARKKEMLAE
+189 QAQEANARKNEMLAE
-204 QSGLGEAGSEA
+204 QSGLGEASSEA

-246 HQEIWNV
+246 YQEIWNV
-253 QKEKTAYEEEK
+253 QKEKAAYEEEK
-264 KRLEEEQPHVDSMQ
+264 KRLEKEQPHVDSMK
-278 KRLVE
+278 KRLLE
-283 AEKAAALKPYADRY
+283 AETAAALKPYADRY
-297 AEAIQHEEKAKKEQT
+297 AEAIQHEEKAEKEQT

-327 KHEEYEAW
+327 KHEEYEEW
-335 RRHKSE
+335 RQHKSG

-352 LSRLQEIEIKLSEA
+352 LSRLQEIEVKLSEA
-366 KREEEGKKA
+366 KQDEERKKA

-381 EALQSVMNELEAVTD
+381 EALQSVMNELETVTD
-396 RLARGQ
+396 RLTRGQ

-441 ITKEQK
+441 IRKEKK

-461 EKSILVQKTEA
+461 EKSTLVQKTEA
-472 EENNIIQA
+472 EKSNIIQA

-507 RQQTLHAQREK
+507 RQQTLHSQREK
-518 ARVALLTKELAEK
+518 ARMALLTKELAEK

-545 HDSSASVHETYE
+545 HDPSASVHETYE
-557 FDSSLEDN
+557 LDSNLEKN

-595 RFIEQCPFLQKIQQ
+595 RFIEQCPFLQTIQA
-609 TPNIEAAASYESQP
+609 PNLEAAASYENQP
-623 MLEAFDA
+623 VQEAFDTA
-630 AKIEWKRVKQDIL
+630 TIEWKQVKQDIL

-651 MISVYQ
+651 VISAYQ
-657 ESLKKAD
+657 ESLKTAD
-664 QLNEKIGFEKR
+664 QLNEKIGFEQR
-675 EADRIES
+675 EADRIDS

-716 IEEKDRAAEDC
+716 IEEKDRAAEEC

-753 QLEREKLELHFAA
+753 QLEREKLELHYAA

-774 DCEHE
+774 DYEHE

-794 SVQQDLKLLK
+794 SVQQNLKLLK

-814 QSAQM
+814 QSAQTM
-819 KLNQAKSRASA
+819 LNQAKSRASA
-830 SELTLQEA
+830 SELTLKEA
-838 KDRLDKA
+838 KDRLEKA
-845 ESDWLEHA
+845 EAAWLEHA

-870 ADELEKIKAGIDQFV
+870 ATELEKMKAGIDQFM

-892 ANLKRVE
+892 ANLERVAE
-899 ERLAGRALSES
+899 ILAGRALSES

-939 LAVIREHHKR
+939 LAVIRDHHKR
-949 FNEIEH
+949 FNEIEA

-1012 SEGGFVMRDDAN
+1012 SEGGFVMRDNAN

-1118 EPSGRGTRVSLEL
+1118 EPSGRGTRVTLEL

>member
-1 MKPITLTIKGLHSFR
+1 MKPIALSIKGLHSFR

-111 FIEIKE
+111 FIEIRD

-189 QAQEANARKKEMLAE
+189 QAQEANARKNEMLAE
-204 QSGLGEAGSEA
+204 QSGLGEASSEA
-215 VEQAEQAL
+215 VEQAEKAL

-232 MRKNRDQAKERFTE
+232 MRKNRDQAKARFTE
-246 HQEIWNV
+246 YQEIWNV
-253 QKEKTAYEEEK
+253 QKEKAAYEEEK
-264 KRLEEEQPHVDSMQ
+264 KRLEEEQPQVDSMQ
-278 KRLVE
+278 KRLLE
-283 AEKAAALKPYADRY
+283 AETAAALKPYADRY
-297 AEAIQHEEKAKKEQT
+297 AEAIQHEEKAEKEQT

-327 KHEEYEAW
+327 KHEEYEEW
-335 RRHKSE
+335 RQHKSE

-366 KREEEGKKA
+366 KQEEERKKA

-396 RLARGQ
+396 RLTRGQ

-441 ITKEQK
+441 IRKEKK

-461 EKSILVQKTEA
+461 EKSTLVQKMEA
-472 EENNIIQA
+472 EKNNIIQA

-507 RQQTLHAQREK
+507 RQQTLHSQREK

-545 HDSSASVHETYE
+545 HDPSASVHETYE
-557 FDSSLEDN
+557 LDSNLEEN

-595 RFIEQCPFLQKIQQ
+595 RFIEQCPFLQTIQV
-609 TPNIEAAASYESQP
+609 PNLEAAASYENQP
-623 MLEAFDA
+623 VHEAFDTA
-630 AKIEWKRVKQDIL
+630 TIEWKRVKQDIL

-651 MISVYQ
+651 MISAYQ

-689 SMDSRLKMFKEAFQ
+689 SMDSRLNMFKEAFQ
-703 DQSVNEAEKWQQA
+703 DQSVNEAEKWQRV
-716 IEEKDRAAEDC
+716 IEEKDRAAEEC

-753 QLEREKLELHFAA
+753 QLEREKLELHYAA
-766 ERIKSVIA
+766 ERIKSLIA
-774 DCEHE
+774 DYEHD

-814 QSAQM
+814 QSAQTM
-819 KLNQAKSRASA
+819 LNQAKSRASA
-830 SELTLQEA
+830 SELTLKEA
-838 KDRLDKA
+838 KDRFEKA
-845 ESDWLEHA
+845 EAAWLEHA

-870 ADELEKIKAGIDQFV
+870 ADELDKMKADIDQFM

-892 ANLKRVE
+892 ANLERVAE
-899 ERLAGRALSES
+899 ILAGRALSES

-939 LAVIREHHKR
+939 LAVIRDHHKR
-949 FNEIEH
+949 FNEIEA

-1012 SEGGFVMRDDAN
+1012 SEGGFMMRDNAN

-1118 EPSGRGTRVSLEL
+1118 EPSGRGTRVTLEL

>member
-1 MKPITLTIKGLHSFR
+1 MKPIALSIKGLHSFR

-111 FIEIKE
+111 FIEIRD

-150 PQGKFAEFLSLKGA
+150 PQGKFAEFLSLKGT

-189 QAQEANARKKEMLAE
+189 QAQEANARKNEMLAE
-204 QSGLGEAGSEA
+204 QSGLGEASSEA
-215 VEQAEQAL
+215 VEQAEKAL
-223 EQAEARLEA
+223 EQAEAWLEA
-232 MRKNRDQAKERFTE
+232 MRKNRDQAKARFTE
-246 HQEIWNV
+246 YQEIWNV
-253 QKEKTAYEEEK
+253 QKEKAAYEEEK
-264 KRLEEEQPHVDSMQ
+264 KRLEEEQPQVDSMQ
-278 KRLVE
+278 KRLLE
-283 AEKAAALKPYADRY
+283 AETAAALKPYADRY
-297 AEAIQHEEKAKKEQT
+297 AEAIQHEEKAEKEQT

-327 KHEEYEAW
+327 KHEEYEEW
-335 RRHKSE
+335 RQHKSE

-366 KREEEGKKA
+366 KQEEERKKA

-381 EALQSVMNELEAVTD
+381 EALQSVMNELETVTD
-396 RLARGQ
+396 RLTRGQ

-441 ITKEQK
+441 ITKEKK

-461 EKSILVQKTEA
+461 EKSTLVQKMEA
-472 EENNIIQA
+472 EKSNIIQA
-480 YEAVQTVYHMVCE
+480 YEAVQTVYHMVCV

-507 RQQTLHAQREK
+507 RQQTLHSQREK

-531 LTAGKPCPVCGSTH
+531 LTAGKPCPVCGSIH
-545 HDSSASVHETYE
+545 HDPSASVHETYE
-557 FDSSLEDN
+557 LDSNLEEN

-595 RFIEQCPFLQKIQQ
+595 RFIEQCPFLQTIQV
-609 TPNIEAAASYESQP
+609 PNLEAAASYENQP
-623 MLEAFDA
+623 VHEAFDTA
-630 AKIEWKRVKQDIL
+630 TIEWKRVKQDIL

-651 MISVYQ
+651 MISAYQ

-689 SMDSRLKMFKEAFQ
+689 SMDSRLNMFKEAFQ
-703 DQSVNEAEKWQQA
+703 DQSVNEAEKWQRA
-716 IEEKDRAAEDC
+716 IEEKDRAAEEC

-753 QLEREKLELHFAA
+753 QLEREKLELHYAA
-766 ERIKSVIA
+766 ERIKSLIA
-774 DCEHE
+774 DYEHE
-779 LGDYAKGDSIQIKLR
+779 LGDYARGDSIQIKLR

-814 QSAQM
+814 QSAQTM
-819 KLNQAKSRASA
+819 LNQAKSRASA
-830 SELTLQEA
+830 SELTLKEA
-838 KDRLDKA
+838 KDRFEKA
-845 ESDWLEHA
+845 EAAWLEHA

-870 ADELEKIKAGIDQFV
+870 ADELDKMKADIDQFM

-892 ANLKRVE
+892 ANLERVAE
-899 ERLAGRALSES
+899 ILAGRALSES

-939 LAVIREHHKR
+939 LAVIRDHHKR
-949 FNEIEH
+949 FNEIET

>member
-1 MKPITLTIKGLHSFR
+1 MKPIALSIKGLHSFR

-67 LNHAEDTLSVSF
+67 LNQAEDTLSVSF

-111 FIEIKE
+111 FIEIKD

-189 QAQEANARKKEMLAE
+189 QAQEANARKNEMLAE
-204 QSGLGEAGSEA
+204 QSGLGEASSEA
-215 VEQAEQAL
+215 VEQAEKAL

-253 QKEKTAYEEEK
+253 QKEKSAYEEEE
-264 KRLEEEQPHVDSMQ
+264 KRLAEEQSHIDSMQ
-278 KRLVE
+278 KRLLE
-283 AEKAAALKPYADRY
+283 AETAAALKPYADRY
-297 AEAIQHEEKAKKEQT
+297 AEAIQHEEQAEKEQT
-312 LAQKDLADRTAFFHQ
+312 LAQKDLADRTAFFQQ

-335 RRHKSE
+335 RQHKSE

-366 KREEEGKKA
+366 KQEEERKKA
-375 ELQQKE
+375 DLRQKE
-381 EALQSVMNELEAVTD
+381 EALQSVMNELETVTD
-396 RLARGQ
+396 RLTRGQ

-411 LKSLQVTSDER
+411 LKSLQVTSNER
-422 KSCQQAAEMA
+422 KSCHQAAEMA

-441 ITKEQK
+441 IKKEKK
-447 RSDALNLVLQKMNE
+447 RSEELNLVLQKMNE
-461 EKSILVQKTEA
+461 EKNTLVQKTEA

-480 YEAVQTVYHMVCE
+480 YEAVQTVYHLVCE

-500 MTEQAKK
+500 MTEETRKSQH
-507 RQQTLHAQREK
+507 TLHLQREK
-518 ARVALLTKELAEK
+518 ARVALLTKELAQK
-531 LTAGKPCPVCGSTH
+531 LTAGKPCPVCGSTD
-545 HDSSASVHETYE
+545 HDPSASVHETYE
-557 FDSSLEDN
+557 ADSHLEED
-565 IKQTDVL
+565 IKRTDVL

-595 RFIEQCPFLQKIQQ
+595 RFIEQCPFLQTIQAQ
-609 TPNIEAAASYESQP
+609 NLEAAASFENQP
-623 MLEAFDA
+623 VYEAFETV
-630 AKIEWKRVKQDIL
+630 KFEWKRIKQDIL

-651 MISVYQ
+651 MIGAYQ
-657 ESLKKAD
+657 ESLKKAE

-682 IIAELQS
+682 IISELQS
-689 SMDSRLKMFKEAFQ
+689 SMDSSLNMFKEAFQ
-703 DQSVNEAEKWQQA
+703 NQSVDEAEKWQQA
-716 IEEKDRAAEDC
+716 IEEKDRAAEEC

-753 QLEREKLELHFAA
+753 RLEREKLELHYAA

-774 DCEHE
+774 DYEHE

-838 KDRLDKA
+838 KGRLEKA
-845 ESDWLEHA
+845 KAAWLEHT
-853 KSTRFTRTE
+853 KNTSITRTE
-862 EVERSLIP
+862 EVEQSLIP
-870 ADELEKIKAGIDQFV
+870 ADELEKMKTGIDQFM

-892 ANLKRVE
+892 ANLKRVAE
-899 ERLAGRALSES
+899 ILAGRALSES
-910 EWSETVTALQEAEDA
+910 EWNETVAALQKAEDA

-939 LAVIREHHKR
+939 LAVIRDHHKR
-949 FNEIEH
+949 FNEIEA

-998 LGMLTR
+998 LSMLTR

-1024 GGVKRPVSSLSGGET
+1024 GGVRRPVSSLSGGET

-1088 LQSDNLSVGVI
+1088 LQSDNLTVGVI

>member
-1 MKPITLTIKGLHSFR
+1 MKPIALSIKGLHSFR

-111 FIEIKE
+111 FIEIRD

-189 QAQEANARKKEMLAE
+189 QAQEANARKNEMLAE
-204 QSGLGEAGSEA
+204 QSGLGEASSEA
-215 VEQAEQAL
+215 VEQAEKAL

-232 MRKNRDQAKERFTE
+232 MRKNRDQAKARFTE
-246 HQEIWNV
+246 YQEIWNV
-253 QKEKTAYEEEK
+253 QKEKSAYEDEK
-264 KRLEEEQPHVDSMQ
+264 KRLEEEQPQVDSMQ
-278 KRLVE
+278 KRLLE
-283 AEKAAALKPYADRY
+283 AETAAALKPYADRY
-297 AEAIQHEEKAKKEQT
+297 AEAIQHEEKAEKEQT

-327 KHEEYEAW
+327 KHEEYEEW
-335 RRHKSE
+335 RQHKSE

-366 KREEEGKKA
+366 KQEEERKKA

-381 EALQSVMNELEAVTD
+381 EALQSVMNELETVTD
-396 RLARGQ
+396 RLTRGQ

-441 ITKEQK
+441 ITKEKK

-461 EKSILVQKTEA
+461 EKSTLVQKMEA
-472 EENNIIQA
+472 EKSNIIQA
-480 YEAVQTVYHMVCE
+480 YGAVQTVYHMVCE

-507 RQQTLHAQREK
+507 RQQTLHSKREK

-531 LTAGKPCPVCGSTH
+531 LTAGKPCPVCGSSH
-545 HDSSASVHETYE
+545 HDPSASVHETYE
-557 FDSSLEDN
+557 LDSNLEEN

-595 RFIEQCPFLQKIQQ
+595 RFIEQCPFLQTIQV
-609 TPNIEAAASYESQP
+609 PNLEAAASYENQP
-623 MLEAFDA
+623 VHEAFDTA
-630 AKIEWKRVKQDIL
+630 TIEWKRVKQDIL

-651 MISVYQ
+651 MISAYQ

-689 SMDSRLKMFKEAFQ
+689 SMDSRLNMFKEAFQ
-703 DQSVNEAEKWQQA
+703 DQSVNEAEKWQRA
-716 IEEKDRAAEDC
+716 IEEKDRAAEEC

-753 QLEREKLELHFAA
+753 QLEREKLELHYAA
-766 ERIKSVIA
+766 ERIKSLIA
-774 DCEHE
+774 DYEHE

-814 QSAQM
+814 QSAQTM
-819 KLNQAKSRASA
+819 LNQAKSRASA
-830 SELTLQEA
+830 SELTLKEA
-838 KDRLDKA
+838 KDRFEKA
-845 ESDWLEHA
+845 EAAWLEHA

-870 ADELEKIKAGIDQFV
+870 ADELDKMKADIDQFM

-892 ANLKRVE
+892 ANLERVAE
-899 ERLAGRALSES
+899 ILAGRALSES

-939 LAVIREHHKR
+939 LAVIRDHHKR
-949 FNEIEH
+949 FNEIEA

>member
-1 MKPITLTIKGLHSFR
+1 MKPIALSIKGLHSFR

-67 LNHAEDTLSVSF
+67 LNQAEDTLSVSF

-111 FIEIKE
+111 FIEIKD

-189 QAQEANARKKEMLAE
+189 QAQEANARKNEMLAE
-204 QSGLGEAGSEA
+204 QSGLGEASSEA
-215 VEQAEQAL
+215 VEQAEKAL
-223 EQAEARLEA
+223 EQAEAQLEA

-253 QKEKTAYEEEK
+253 QKEKSAYEEEE
-264 KRLEEEQPHVDSMQ
+264 KRLAEEQPHIDSMQ
-278 KRLVE
+278 KRLLE
-283 AEKAAALKPYADRY
+283 AETAAALKPYADRY
-297 AEAIQHEEKAKKEQT
+297 AEAIQHEEQAEKEQT
-312 LAQKDLADRTAFFHQ
+312 LAQKDLADRTAFFQQ
-327 KHEEYEAW
+327 KYEEYEAW
-335 RRHKSE
+335 RQHKSE
-341 KEPELLTEQEQ
+341 KEPELLAKQEQ

-366 KREEEGKKA
+366 KQEEERKKA
-375 ELQQKE
+375 DLRQKE
-381 EALQSVMNELEAVTD
+381 EALQSVMNELETVTD
-396 RLARGQ
+396 RLTRGQ

-441 ITKEQK
+441 IKKEKK
-447 RSDALNLVLQKMNE
+447 RSDELNLVLQKMNE
-461 EKSILVQKTEA
+461 EKNTLVRKTEA

-480 YEAVQTVYHMVCE
+480 YEAVQTVYHLVCE

-500 MTEQAKK
+500 MTEEARKSQH
-507 RQQTLHAQREK
+507 TLHLQREK
-518 ARVALLTKELAEK
+518 ARVALLTKELAQK
-531 LTAGKPCPVCGSTH
+531 LTAGKPCPVCGSTD
-545 HDSSASVHETYE
+545 HDPSASVHETYE
-557 FDSSLEDN
+557 ADSHLEED

-595 RFIEQCPFLQKIQQ
+595 RFIEQCPFLQTIQAQ
-609 TPNIEAAASYESQP
+609 NLEAAASFEHQP
-623 MLEAFDA
+623 VYEAFET
-630 AKIEWKRVKQDIL
+630 AKFEWKRIKQDIL

-651 MISVYQ
+651 MIGAYQ
-657 ESLKKAD
+657 ESLKKAE

-682 IIAELQS
+682 IISELQS
-689 SMDSRLKMFKEAFQ
+689 SMDSSLNMFKEAFQ
-703 DQSVNEAEKWQQA
+703 NQSVDEAEKWQQA
-716 IEEKDRAAEDC
+716 IEEKDRAAEEC
-727 EKRIEKSIAFLAE
+727 EKRIEKSIEFLAE

-753 QLEREKLELHFAA
+753 RLERERLELHYAA

-774 DCEHE
+774 DYEHE

-838 KDRLDKA
+838 KGRLEKA
-845 ESDWLEHA
+845 KAAWLEHT
-853 KSTRFTRTE
+853 KNTSITRTE
-862 EVERSLIP
+862 EVEQSLIP
-870 ADELEKIKAGIDQFV
+870 ADELEKMKTGIDQFM

-892 ANLKRVE
+892 ANLKRVAE
-899 ERLAGRALSES
+899 ILAGRALSES
-910 EWSETVTALQEAEDA
+910 EWNETVAALQEAEDA

-939 LAVIREHHKR
+939 LAVIRDHHKR
-949 FNEIEH
+949 FNEIEA

-998 LGMLTR
+998 LSMLTR

-1024 GGVKRPVSSLSGGET
+1024 GGVRRPVSSLSGGET

-1088 LQSDNLSVGVI
+1088 LQSDNLAVGVI

>member
-1 MKPITLTIKGLHSFR
+1 MKPIALSIKGLHSFR

-67 LNHAEDTLSVSF
+67 LNQAEDTLSVSF

-111 FIEIKE
+111 FIEIKD

-189 QAQEANARKKEMLAE
+189 QAQEANARKNEMLAE
-204 QSGLGEAGSEA
+204 QSGLGEASSEA
-215 VEQAEQAL
+215 VEQAEKAL

-253 QKEKTAYEEEK
+253 QKEKSAYEEEE
-264 KRLEEEQPHVDSMQ
+264 KRLAEEQSHIDSMQ
-278 KRLVE
+278 KRLLE
-283 AEKAAALKPYADRY
+283 AETAAALKPYADRY
-297 AEAIQHEEKAKKEQT
+297 AEAIQHEEQAEKEQT
-312 LAQKDLADRTAFFHQ
+312 LAQKDLADRTAFFQQ

-335 RRHKSE
+335 RQHKSE

-366 KREEEGKKA
+366 KQEEERKKA
-375 ELQQKE
+375 DLRQKE
-381 EALQSVMNELEAVTD
+381 EALQSVMNELETVTD
-396 RLARGQ
+396 RLTRGQ

-411 LKSLQVTSDER
+411 LKSLQVTSNER
-422 KSCQQAAEMA
+422 KSCHQAAEMA

-441 ITKEQK
+441 IKKEKK
-447 RSDALNLVLQKMNE
+447 RSEELNLVLQKMNE
-461 EKSILVQKTEA
+461 EKNTLVQKTEA

-480 YEAVQTVYHMVCE
+480 YEAVQTVYHLVCE

-500 MTEQAKK
+500 MTEETRKSQH
-507 RQQTLHAQREK
+507 TLHLQREK
-518 ARVALLTKELAEK
+518 ARVALLTKELAQK
-531 LTAGKPCPVCGSTH
+531 LTAGKPCPVCGSTD
-545 HDSSASVHETYE
+545 HDPSASVHETYE
-557 FDSSLEDN
+557 ADSHLEED
-565 IKQTDVL
+565 IKRTDVL

-595 RFIEQCPFLQKIQQ
+595 RFIEQCPFLQTIQAQ
-609 TPNIEAAASYESQP
+609 NLEAAASFENQP
-623 MLEAFDA
+623 VYEAFETV
-630 AKIEWKRVKQDIL
+630 KFEWKRIKQDIL

-651 MISVYQ
+651 MIGAYQ
-657 ESLKKAD
+657 ESLKKAE

-682 IIAELQS
+682 IISELQS
-689 SMDSRLKMFKEAFQ
+689 SMDSSLNMFKEAFQ
-703 DQSVNEAEKWQQA
+703 NQSVDEAEKWQQA
-716 IEEKDRAAEDC
+716 IEEKDRAAEEC

-753 QLEREKLELHFAA
+753 RLEREKLELHYAA

-774 DCEHE
+774 DYEHE

-838 KDRLDKA
+838 KGRLEKA
-845 ESDWLEHA
+845 KAAWLEHT
-853 KSTRFTRTE
+853 KNTSITLTE
-862 EVERSLIP
+862 EVEQSLIP
-870 ADELEKIKAGIDQFV
+870 ADELEKMKTGIDQFM

-892 ANLKRVE
+892 ANLKRVAE
-899 ERLAGRALSES
+899 ILAGRALSES
-910 EWSETVTALQEAEDA
+910 EWNETVAALQKAEDA

-939 LAVIREHHKR
+939 LAVIRDHHKR
-949 FNEIEH
+949 FNEIEA

-998 LGMLTR
+998 LSMLTR

-1024 GGVKRPVSSLSGGET
+1024 GGVRRPVSSLSGGET

-1088 LQSDNLSVGVI
+1088 LQSDNLAVGVI

>member
-1 MKPITLTIKGLHSFR
+1 MKPIALSIKGLHSFR

-111 FIEIKE
+111 FIEIRD

-150 PQGKFAEFLSLKGA
+150 PQGKFAEFLSLKGT

-189 QAQEANARKKEMLAE
+189 QAQEANARKNEMLAE
-204 QSGLGEAGSEA
+204 QSGLGEASSEA
-215 VEQAEQAL
+215 VEQAEKAL
-223 EQAEARLEA
+223 EQAEAWLEA
-232 MRKNRDQAKERFTE
+232 MRKNRDQAKARFTE
-246 HQEIWNV
+246 YQEIWNV
-253 QKEKTAYEEEK
+253 QKEKAAYEEEK
-264 KRLEEEQPHVDSMQ
+264 KRLEEEQPQVDSMQ
-278 KRLVE
+278 KRLLE
-283 AEKAAALKPYADRY
+283 AETAAALKPYADRY
-297 AEAIQHEEKAKKEQT
+297 AEAIQHEEKAEKEQT

-327 KHEEYEAW
+327 KHEEYEEW
-335 RRHKSE
+335 RQHKSE

-366 KREEEGKKA
+366 KQEEERKKA

-381 EALQSVMNELEAVTD
+381 EALQSVMNELETVTD
-396 RLARGQ
+396 RLTRGQ

-441 ITKEQK
+441 ITKEKK

-461 EKSILVQKTEA
+461 EKSTLVQKMEA
-472 EENNIIQA
+472 EKSNIIQA
-480 YEAVQTVYHMVCE
+480 YEAVQTVYYMVCV

-507 RQQTLHAQREK
+507 RQQTLHSQREK

-531 LTAGKPCPVCGSTH
+531 LTAGKPCPVCGSIH
-545 HDSSASVHETYE
+545 HDPSASVHETYE
-557 FDSSLEDN
+557 LDSNLEEN

-595 RFIEQCPFLQKIQQ
+595 RFIEQCPFLQTIQV
-609 TPNIEAAASYESQP
+609 PNLEAAASYENQP
-623 MLEAFDA
+623 VHEAFDTA
-630 AKIEWKRVKQDIL
+630 TIEWKRVKQDIL

-651 MISVYQ
+651 MISAYQ

-689 SMDSRLKMFKEAFQ
+689 SMDSRLNMFKEAFQ
-703 DQSVNEAEKWQQA
+703 DQSVNEAEKWQRA
-716 IEEKDRAAEDC
+716 IEEKDRAAEEC

-753 QLEREKLELHFAA
+753 HLEREKLELHYAA
-766 ERIKSVIA
+766 ERIKSLIA
-774 DCEHE
+774 DYEHE
-779 LGDYAKGDSIQIKLR
+779 LGDYARGDSIQIKLR

-814 QSAQM
+814 QSAQTM
-819 KLNQAKSRASA
+819 LNQAKSRASA
-830 SELTLQEA
+830 SELTLKEA
-838 KDRLDKA
+838 KDRFEKA
-845 ESDWLEHA
+845 EAAWLEHA

-870 ADELEKIKAGIDQFV
+870 ADELDKMKADIDQFM

-892 ANLKRVE
+892 ANLERVAE
-899 ERLAGRALSES
+899 ILAGRALSES

-939 LAVIREHHKR
+939 LAVIRDHHKR
-949 FNEIEH
+949 FNEIET

>member
-1 MKPITLTIKGLHSFR
+1 MKPIALSIKGLHSFR

-111 FIEIKE
+111 FIEIRD

-189 QAQEANARKKEMLAE
+189 QAQEANARKNEMLAE
-204 QSGLGEAGSEA
+204 QSGLGEASSEA
-215 VEQAEQAL
+215 VEQAEKAL

-232 MRKNRDQAKERFTE
+232 MRKNRDQAKARFTE
-246 HQEIWNV
+246 YQEIWNV
-253 QKEKTAYEEEK
+253 QKEKAAYEEEK
-264 KRLEEEQPHVDSMQ
+264 KRLEEEQPQVDSMQ
-278 KRLVE
+278 KRLLE
-283 AEKAAALKPYADRY
+283 AETAAALKPYADRY
-297 AEAIQHEEKAKKEQT
+297 AEAIQHEEKAEKEQT

-327 KHEEYEAW
+327 KHEEYEEW
-335 RRHKSE
+335 RQHKSE

-366 KREEEGKKA
+366 KQEEERKKA

-381 EALQSVMNELEAVTD
+381 EALQSVMNELETVTD
-396 RLARGQ
+396 RLTRGQ

-441 ITKEQK
+441 IRKEKK

-461 EKSILVQKTEA
+461 EKSTLVQKTEA
-472 EENNIIQA
+472 EKSNIIQA

-507 RQQTLHAQREK
+507 RQQTLHSQREK
-518 ARVALLTKELAEK
+518 ARMALLTKELAEK

-545 HDSSASVHETYE
+545 HDPSASVHETYE
-557 FDSSLEDN
+557 LDSNLEKN

-595 RFIEQCPFLQKIQQ
+595 RFIEQCPFLQTIQA
-609 TPNIEAAASYESQP
+609 PNLEAAASYENQP
-623 MLEAFDA
+623 VQEAFDTA
-630 AKIEWKRVKQDIL
+630 TIEWKQVKQDIL

-651 MISVYQ
+651 VISAYQ

-664 QLNEKIGFEKR
+664 QLNEKIGFEQR
-675 EADRIES
+675 EVDRIDS

-716 IEEKDRAAEDC
+716 IEEKDRAAEEC

-753 QLEREKLELHFAA
+753 QLEREKLELHYAA

-774 DCEHE
+774 DYEHE

-794 SVQQDLKLLK
+794 SVQQNLKLLK

-814 QSAQM
+814 QSAQTM
-819 KLNQAKSRASA
+819 LNQAKSRASA
-830 SELTLQEA
+830 SELTLKEA
-838 KDRLDKA
+838 KDRLEKA
-845 ESDWLEHA
+845 EAAWLEHA

-870 ADELEKIKAGIDQFV
+870 AAELEKMKAGIDQFM

-892 ANLKRVE
+892 ANLERVAE
-899 ERLAGRALSES
+899 ILAGRALSES

-939 LAVIREHHKR
+939 LAVIRDHHKR
-949 FNEIEH
+949 FNEIEA

-1012 SEGGFVMRDDAN
+1012 SEGGFVMRDNAN

-1118 EPSGRGTRVSLEL
+1118 EPSGRGTRVTLEL

>member
-1 MKPITLTIKGLHSFR
+1 MKPIVLSIKGLHSFR

-67 LNHAEDTLSVSF
+67 LNHAEDMLSVSF

-111 FIEIKE
+111 FIEIRD

-189 QAQEANARKKEMLAE
+189 QAQEANARKNEMLAE
-204 QSGLGEAGSEA
+204 QSGLGEASSEA

-246 HQEIWNV
+246 YQEIWNV
-253 QKEKTAYEEEK
+253 QKEKAAYEEEK
-264 KRLEEEQPHVDSMQ
+264 KRLEKEQPHVDSMK
-278 KRLVE
+278 KRLLE
-283 AEKAAALKPYADRY
+283 AETAAALKPYADRY
-297 AEAIQHEEKAKKEQT
+297 AEAIQHEEKAEKEQT

-327 KHEEYEAW
+327 KHEEYEEW
-335 RRHKSE
+335 RQHKSE

-352 LSRLQEIEIKLSEA
+352 LSRLQEIEVKLSEA
-366 KREEEGKKA
+366 KQDEERKKA

-381 EALQSVMNELEAVTD
+381 EALQSVMNELETVTD
-396 RLARGQ
+396 RLTRGQ

-441 ITKEQK
+441 IRKEKK

-461 EKSILVQKTEA
+461 EKSTLVQKTEA
-472 EENNIIQA
+472 EKSNIIQA

-507 RQQTLHAQREK
+507 RQQTLHSQREK
-518 ARVALLTKELAEK
+518 ARMALLTKELAEK

-545 HDSSASVHETYE
+545 HDPSASVHETYE
-557 FDSSLEDN
+557 LDSNLEKN

-595 RFIEQCPFLQKIQQ
+595 RFIEQCPFLQTIQA
-609 TPNIEAAASYESQP
+609 PNLEAAASYENQP
-623 MLEAFDA
+623 VQEAFDTA
-630 AKIEWKRVKQDIL
+630 TIEWKQVKQDIL

-651 MISVYQ
+651 VISAYQ
-657 ESLKKAD
+657 ESLKTAD
-664 QLNEKIGFEKR
+664 QLNEKIGFEQR
-675 EADRIES
+675 EADRIDS

-716 IEEKDRAAEDC
+716 IEEKDRAAEEC

-753 QLEREKLELHFAA
+753 QLEREKLELHYAA

-774 DCEHE
+774 DYEHE

-814 QSAQM
+814 QSAQTM
-819 KLNQAKSRASA
+819 LNQAKSRASA
-830 SELTLQEA
+830 SELTLKEA
-838 KDRLDKA
+838 KDRLEKA
-845 ESDWLEHA
+845 EAAWLEHA

-870 ADELEKIKAGIDQFV
+870 AAELEKMKAGIDQFM

-892 ANLKRVE
+892 ANLERVAE
-899 ERLAGRALSES
+899 ILAGRALSER

-939 LAVIREHHKR
+939 LAVIRDHHKR
-949 FNEIEH
+949 FNEIEA

-1012 SEGGFVMRDDAN
+1012 SEGGFMMRDNAN

-1118 EPSGRGTRVSLEL
+1118 EPSGRGTRVTLEL

>member
-1 MKPITLTIKGLHSFR
+1 MKPIVLSIKGLHSFR

-111 FIEIKE
+111 FIEIRD

-189 QAQEANARKKEMLAE
+189 QAQEANARKNEMLAE
-204 QSGLGEAGSEA
+204 QSGLGEASSEA

-246 HQEIWNV
+246 YQEIWNV
-253 QKEKTAYEEEK
+253 QKEKAAYEEEK
-264 KRLEEEQPHVDSMQ
+264 KRLEKEQLHVDSMK
-278 KRLVE
+278 KRLLE
-283 AEKAAALKPYADRY
+283 AETAAALKPYADRY
-297 AEAIQHEEKAKKEQT
+297 AEAIQHEEKAEKEQT

-327 KHEEYEAW
+327 KHEEYEEW
-335 RRHKSE
+335 RQHKSG

-352 LSRLQEIEIKLSEA
+352 LSRLQEIEVKLSEA
-366 KREEEGKKA
+366 KQDEERKKA

-381 EALQSVMNELEAVTD
+381 EALQSVMNELETVTD
-396 RLARGQ
+396 RLTRGQ

-441 ITKEQK
+441 IRKEKK

-461 EKSILVQKTEA
+461 EKSTLVQKTEA
-472 EENNIIQA
+472 EKSNIIQA

-507 RQQTLHAQREK
+507 RQQTLHSQREK
-518 ARVALLTKELAEK
+518 ARMALLTKELAEK

-545 HDSSASVHETYE
+545 HDPSASVHETYE
-557 FDSSLEDN
+557 LDSNLEKN

-595 RFIEQCPFLQKIQQ
+595 RFIEQCPFLQTIQA
-609 TPNIEAAASYESQP
+609 PNLEAAASYENQP
-623 MLEAFDA
+623 VQEAFDTA
-630 AKIEWKRVKQDIL
+630 TIEWKQVKQDIL

-651 MISVYQ
+651 VISAYQ
-657 ESLKKAD
+657 ESLKTAD
-664 QLNEKIGFEKR
+664 QLNEKIGFEQR
-675 EADRIES
+675 EADRIDS

-716 IEEKDRAAEDC
+716 IEEKDRAAEEC

-753 QLEREKLELHFAA
+753 QLEREKLELHYAA

-774 DCEHE
+774 DYEHE

-814 QSAQM
+814 QSAQTM
-819 KLNQAKSRASA
+819 LNQAKSRASA
-830 SELTLQEA
+830 SELTLKEA
-838 KDRLDKA
+838 KDRLEKA
-845 ESDWLEHA
+845 EAAWLEHA

-870 ADELEKIKAGIDQFV
+870 DAELEKMKAGIDQFM

-892 ANLKRVE
+892 ANLERVAE
-899 ERLAGRALSES
+899 ILAGRALSES

-939 LAVIREHHKR
+939 LAVIRDHHKR
-949 FNEIEH
+949 FNEIEA

-1012 SEGGFVMRDDAN
+1012 SEGGFVMRDNAN
-1024 GGVKRPVSSLSGGET
+1024 GGVKRPVSSLSGERPSSPR
-1039 FLTSLSL
+1039 FL
-1046 ALALSAQIQLR
+1046 
-1057 GEYPLQFFFLDEGF
+1057 
-1071 GTLDQDLLD
+1071 LL
-1080 TVVTALEK
+1080 
-1088 LQSDNLSVGVI
+1088 
-1099 SHVQELRARLPKKL
+1099 
-1113 IVHPA
+1113 
-1118 EPSGRGTRVSLEL
+1118 
-1131 M
+1131 

>member
-1 MKPITLTIKGLHSFR
+1 MKPIALSIKGLHSFR

-79 TFALQTNHQISYKV
+79 TFALQSNHQISYKV

-111 FIEIKE
+111 FIEIKD

-189 QAQEANARKKEMLAE
+189 QAQEANARKNEMLAE
-204 QSGLGEAGSEA
+204 QSGLGEASSEA

-232 MRKNRDQAKERFTE
+232 MKKNRDQAKERFTE

-253 QKEKTAYEEEK
+253 QKEKSSYEEEK
-264 KRLEEEQPHVDSMQ
+264 KRLEEEQPHVDSLQ
-278 KRLVE
+278 KRLLE
-283 AEKAAALKPYADRY
+283 AETAAALKPYADRY
-297 AEAIQHEEKAKKEQT
+297 AEAIQHEEKAAKEQT
-312 LAQKDLADRTAFFHQ
+312 LAQKKLADRTGFFHQ

-366 KREEEGKKA
+366 KQEEARKKA

-381 EALQSVMNELEAVTD
+381 EALQSVMNELETVTD
-396 RLARGQ
+396 RLTRGQ

-432 LRIRQTEEQ
+432 SRIRQTEEQ

-447 RSDALNLVLQKMNE
+447 RSDALNLELQKMHE
-461 EKSILVQKTEA
+461 EKNTLVQKMEA
-472 EENNIIQA
+472 EKNNIIQA
-480 YEAVQTVYHMVCE
+480 YEAVQTVYHLVCE
-493 TERSLTR
+493 TERSLTH
-500 MTEQAKK
+500 MTDKARK
-507 RQQTLHAQREK
+507 RQHALHSQREK

-531 LTAGKPCPVCGSTH
+531 LTAGQPCPVCGSTD
-545 HDSSASVHETYE
+545 HDPSASAHETYE
-557 FDSSLEDN
+557 LDSNLEED

-595 RFIEQCPFLQKIQQ
+595 RFIEQCTFLQTIQAQ
-609 TPNIEAAASYESQP
+609 NLEAAASYENP
-623 MLEAFDA
+623 VHDAFDHA
-630 AKIEWKRVKQDIL
+630 NIEWKRVKQDIF

-651 MISVYQ
+651 MISAYQ
-657 ESLKKAD
+657 ESLKKAE

-675 EADRIES
+675 EADRIEN

-689 SMDSRLKMFKEAFQ
+689 SMDSRLNMFKEAFQ
-703 DQSVNEAEKWQQA
+703 DQAVDKAEKWQQA
-716 IEEKDRAAEDC
+716 IEEKDRAAEEC
-727 EKRIEKSIAFLAE
+727 EKRIERSIAFLAE

-753 QLEREKLELHFAA
+753 QLEREKLELHYAA

-774 DCEHE
+774 DYEHE
-779 LGDYAKGDSIQIKLR
+779 LGDYAKGDSIEIKLR
-794 SVQQDLKLLK
+794 SVQRDLKLLK

-814 QSAQM
+814 QNAQM

-838 KDRLDKA
+838 KGRLEKA
-845 ESDWLEHA
+845 EADWLEHA
-853 KSTRFTRTE
+853 KSTRFTRNE
-862 EVERSLIP
+862 EVEQSLIP
-870 ADELEKIKAGIDQFV
+870 ADELEKMKASIDQFM

-892 ANLKRVE
+892 ANLKRVAE
-899 ERLAGRALSES
+899 ILAGRALSES

-939 LAVIREHHKR
+939 LAVIRDHHKR
-949 FNEIEH
+949 FNEIEA

>member
-1 MKPITLTIKGLHSFR
+1 MKPIVLSIKGLHSFR

-67 LNHAEDTLSVSF
+67 LNHAEDMLSVSF

-111 FIEIKE
+111 FIEIRD

-189 QAQEANARKKEMLAE
+189 QAQEANARKNEMLAE
-204 QSGLGEAGSEA
+204 QSGLGEASSEA

-246 HQEIWNV
+246 YQEIWNV
-253 QKEKTAYEEEK
+253 QKEKAAYEEEK
-264 KRLEEEQPHVDSMQ
+264 KRLEKEQPHVDSMK
-278 KRLVE
+278 KRLLE
-283 AEKAAALKPYADRY
+283 AETAAALKPYADRY
-297 AEAIQHEEKAKKEQT
+297 AEAIQHEEKAEKEQT

-327 KHEEYEAW
+327 KHEEYEEW
-335 RRHKSE
+335 RQHKSE

-352 LSRLQEIEIKLSEA
+352 LSRLQEIEVKLSEA
-366 KREEEGKKA
+366 KQDEERKKA

-381 EALQSVMNELEAVTD
+381 EALQSVMNELETVTD
-396 RLARGQ
+396 RLTRGQ

-441 ITKEQK
+441 IRKEKK

-461 EKSILVQKTEA
+461 EKSTLVQKTEA
-472 EENNIIQA
+472 EKSNIIQA

-507 RQQTLHAQREK
+507 RQQTLHSQREK
-518 ARVALLTKELAEK
+518 ARMALLTKELAEK

-545 HDSSASVHETYE
+545 HDPSASVHETYE
-557 FDSSLEDN
+557 LDSNLEKN

-595 RFIEQCPFLQKIQQ
+595 RFIEQCPFLQTIQA
-609 TPNIEAAASYESQP
+609 PNLEAAASYENQP
-623 MLEAFDA
+623 VQEAFDTA
-630 AKIEWKRVKQDIL
+630 TIEWKQVKQDIL

-651 MISVYQ
+651 VISAYQ
-657 ESLKKAD
+657 ESLKTAD
-664 QLNEKIGFEKR
+664 QLNEKIGFEQR
-675 EADRIES
+675 EADRIDS

-716 IEEKDRAAEDC
+716 IEEKDRAAEEC

-753 QLEREKLELHFAA
+753 QLEREKLELHYAA

-774 DCEHE
+774 DYEHE

-794 SVQQDLKLLK
+794 SVQHDLKLLK

-814 QSAQM
+814 QSAQTM
-819 KLNQAKSRASA
+819 LNQAKSRASA
-830 SELTLQEA
+830 SELTLKEA
-838 KDRLDKA
+838 KDRLEKA
-845 ESDWLEHA
+845 EAAWLEHA

-870 ADELEKIKAGIDQFV
+870 AAELEKMKAGIDQFM

-892 ANLKRVE
+892 ANLERVAE
-899 ERLAGRALSES
+899 ILAGRALSES

-939 LAVIREHHKR
+939 LAVIRDHHKR
-949 FNEIEH
+949 FNEIEA

-1012 SEGGFVMRDDAN
+1012 SEGGFMMRDNAN

-1118 EPSGRGTRVSLEL
+1118 EPSGRGTRVTLEL

>member
-1 MKPITLTIKGLHSFR
+1 MKPIALSIKGLHSFR

-111 FIEIKE
+111 FIEIKD

-125 ASEVNKRVEE
+125 AGEVNKRVEE

-164 ERRHMLQRLFNLE
+164 ERRHMLQRLFHLE

-189 QAQEANARKKEMLAE
+189 QAQEANARKNEMLAE
-204 QSGLGEAGSEA
+204 QSGLGEASSEA
-215 VEQAEQAL
+215 VEQAEKAL
-223 EQAEARLEA
+223 EQAEAQLET
-232 MRKNRDQAKERFTE
+232 MKKNRDQAKERFTE

-253 QKEKTAYEEEK
+253 QKEQSAYEEEK
-264 KRLEEEQPHVDSMQ
+264 RRLEEEQPHVDSMQ
-278 KRLVE
+278 KRLLK
-283 AEKAAALKPYADRY
+283 AETAAALKPYADRY
-297 AEAIQHEEKAKKEQT
+297 AEAIQQEEKAAKEQT
-312 LAQKDLADRTAFFHQ
+312 LAEKDLADRTVFCHQ

-366 KREEEGKKA
+366 KQEEERKKA

-381 EALQSVMNELEAVTD
+381 ESLQSVVNELETVTD
-396 RLARGQ
+396 RLSRGQ

-441 ITKEQK
+441 IRKEKK

-461 EKSILVQKTEA
+461 EKSTLVHKTEA
-472 EENNIIQA
+472 EKNNIIQA

-493 TERSLTR
+493 AERSLTR
-500 MTEQAKK
+500 MTEQGKK

-518 ARVALLTKELAEK
+518 ARMALLTKELSEK
-531 LTAGKPCPVCGSTH
+531 LTAGKPCPVCGSTY
-545 HDSSASVHETYE
+545 HDPSASAHETYE
-557 FDSSLEDN
+557 LDGNLEED
-565 IKQTDVL
+565 IKQTDVI
-572 LTEAAALSQEILS
+572 LTEAASLSQEILS

-595 RFIEQCPFLQKIQQ
+595 RFIEQCPFLQTIQA
-609 TPNIEAAASYESQP
+609 PNLEAAASYENQP
-623 MLEAFDA
+623 VYEAFETA
-630 AKIEWKRVKQDIL
+630 QLEWKRVKQDIL

-651 MISVYQ
+651 MISAYQ
-657 ESLKKAD
+657 ESLKKAE

-682 IIAELQS
+682 IIAELRS
-689 SMDSRLKMFKEAFQ
+689 SMDSRMKQFNEAFG
-703 DQSVNEAEKWQQA
+703 DQSVDEAEKWQQA
-716 IEEKDRAAEDC
+716 IEEKDRAAEEC
-727 EKRIEKSIAFLAE
+727 EKRIEKSIAFLSE

-753 QLEREKLELHFAA
+753 QLEREKLELHYAA

-774 DCEHE
+774 DYEHE
-779 LGDYAKGDSIQIKLR
+779 LGDYAKGDSIEIKLR

-814 QSAQM
+814 QSAQTM
-819 KLNQAKSRASA
+819 LNQANSRASA
-830 SELTLQEA
+830 SALTLKEA
-838 KDRLDKA
+838 KDSLEKA
-845 ESDWLEHA
+845 EAAWLEHA
-853 KSTRFTRTE
+853 KSTCFTRTE

-870 ADELEKIKAGIDQFV
+870 ADELDKIKTRIDQFM
-885 DKLKQNA
+885 DKRKQNA
-892 ANLKRVE
+892 ANLKRVAE
-899 ERLAGRALSES
+899 ILADRALSEG

-939 LAVIREHHKR
+939 LAVIRDHHKR
-949 FNEIEH
+949 FNEIEA

-1118 EPSGRGTRVSLEL
+1118 EPTGRGTRVSLEL